1 MNYMKNMKSVNQII
15 QTNSMKKRWFGACLW
30 CTVMMSPSVAIAQH
44 IAVQPVPQEVQMGS
58 RIISFPTALHLVGG
72 DEANVHAVNLL
83 RTLLPDAVSCSSV
96 STSGRQY
103 RLLIG
108 EKNDKSVKKYRRQ
121 IPPHSEGYY
130 LSVGEKEIVVAGYDE
145 RGTYYGVQTLR
156 QLLSAASSAS
166 SSSSASSVSSASMST
181 SATPFNSAA
190 FLSDSAVSLSDSAF
204 LPEISVKDYPAVRYR
219 GVVEGFYGTPWSHEA
234 RLRQLRFYGEN
245 KMNTYIYGPKNDPYH
260 SCPGWRKP
268 YPEKESAQIR
278 ELVKVAAENEVNFVW
293 AIHPGQDIKWNDE
306 DRQLLIAKL
315 ESMYDLGVRSFAVFF
330 DDISGEGTDPHR
342 QADLLNYIDRHFV
355 KAKPDVTPLV
365 MCPTEYNRSWSNPK
379 GNYLTT
385 LGEKLDPS
393 IQIMWTGDKVVAD
406 IKEESMEWINARI
419 RRPAYIWWNFPV
431 SDYVRDH
438 LLLGPVYGNDTHIAS
453 AMSGFVANPM
463 EHAEA
468 SKIAIYGVADYAW
481 NPGKYDAQQA
491 WKAAIREVLPGAAGE
506 LQFFAAHNSDLGI
519 NGHNYRRDES
529 VEVKPVV
536 SRFLKSYLTDATCL
550 TDDYQQLLSLTH
562 RMQAVSDILLVDTE
576 NRPLIEEITP
586 WLLQF
591 KLIGEIGEETLQLAQ
606 LVSNGLSVQSVQKK
620 SVCEDFLFKYHHIR
634 ALQQQLYLN
643 DQRYNQNAYQPGMR
657 SASLVIKP
665 LIDKTFVAAVERY
678 NRLTGSSLAAM
689 VEYSPHK
696 LVSDVPQIQH
706 LPLQTRGKQVLVT
719 PSNEVVRWGAG
730 QKIEIELDKVYP
742 LAGIIVNFSKN
753 EPCLWGRFE
762 ISVDGKQWRT
772 VEHLHQGVR
781 QRVNIKNEP
790 VRFVRFTNFSNDVHE
805 VFFRQFVILLS

>member
-1 MNYMKNMKSVNQII
+1 MNYMKSMKSVNQII
-15 QTNSMKKRWFGACLW
+15 QTNSMKKRWLGACLW
-30 CTVMMSPSVAIAQH
+30 CTVLMNPSVATAQH
-44 IAVQPVPQEVQMGS
+44 MAVQPVPQEVQMSG
-58 RIISFPTALHLVGG
+58 RTLSFPTALHLVGS
-72 DEANVHAVNLL
+72 DEANVHAVELL
-83 RTLLPDAVSCSSV
+83 RSLLPDAVPCSSA
-96 STSGRQY
+96 SAAGRQY
-103 RLLIG
+103 RILIG

-121 IPPHSEGYY
+121 IPPHAEGYY

-156 QLLSAASSAS
+156 QLLSAAPFESMPASSAS
-166 SSSSASSVSSASMST
+166 ASSASSVSPASASASEVV
-181 SATPFNSAA
+181 
-190 FLSDSAVSLSDSAF
+190 LSDSAS
-204 LPEISVKDYPAVRYR
+204 LPEITVKDYPAVRYR

-306 DRQLLIAKL
+306 DRRLLIAKL
-315 ESMYDLGVRSFAVFF
+315 ESMYNLGVRSFAVFF

-453 AMSGFVANPM
+453 AMSGFVTNPM

-481 NPGKYDAQQA
+481 NPGQYDAQQA
-491 WKAAIREVLPGAAGE
+491 WEAAIREVLPGAAGE

-519 NGHNYRRDES
+519 NGHNYRREES
-529 VEVKPVV
+529 VEVKPVAD
-536 SRFLKSYLTDATCL
+536 RFLKSYLTDGTWR
-550 TDDYQQLLSLTH
+550 TEDYQQLLSLTR
-562 RMQAVSDILLVDTE
+562 RMQSASDILLVDTE

-591 KLIGEIGEETLQLAQ
+591 KLLGEIGEETLQLAQ
-606 LVSNGLSVQSVQKK
+606 LIANGSVSESFLSS
-620 SVCEDFLFKYHHIR
+620 YRHIR

-643 DQRYNQNAYQPGMR
+643 DQRYNQNGYQPGMR
-657 SASLVIKP
+657 PASLVIKP
-665 LIDKTFVAAVERY
+665 LIDQTFVAAVERY
-678 NRLTGSSLAAM
+678 NRLTGSSLAAT

-706 LPLQTRGKQVLVT
+706 LPLQARGKQVLVT

-730 QKIEIELDKVYP
+730 QKVEIELDKVYP
-742 LAGIIVNFSKN
+742 LTGIIVNFFKN
-753 EPCLWGRFE
+753 EPCPWGRFE

-772 VEHLHQGVR
+772 VEHVHQGVR
-781 QRVNIKNEP
+781 QRVYFKNEP
-790 VRFVRFTNFSNDVHE
+790 VRFVRFTNVSDEAHE
-805 VFFRQFVILLS
+805 VFFRQFVIMMK

>member
-1 MNYMKNMKSVNQII
+1 MNYMKSMKSVNQII
-15 QTNSMKKRWFGACLW
+15 QTNSMKKRWLGACLW
-30 CTVMMSPSVAIAQH
+30 CTVLMNPSVATAQH
-44 IAVQPVPQEVQMGS
+44 MAVQPVPQEVQMSG
-58 RIISFPTALHLVGG
+58 RTLSFPTALHLVGS
-72 DEANVHAVNLL
+72 DEANVHAVELL
-83 RTLLPDAVSCSSV
+83 RSLLPDAVPCSSA
-96 STSGRQY
+96 SAAGRQY
-103 RLLIG
+103 RILIG

-121 IPPHSEGYY
+121 IPPHAEGYY
-130 LSVGEKEIVVAGYDE
+130 LSVGKKEIVVAGYDE

-156 QLLSAASSAS
+156 QLLSAALSESMSRSAS
-166 SSSSASSVSSASMST
+166 SPKSASASSVSPASASASEVV
-181 SATPFNSAA
+181 
-190 FLSDSAVSLSDSAF
+190 LSDSAS
-204 LPEISVKDYPAVRYR
+204 LPEITVKDYPAVRYR

-306 DRQLLIAKL
+306 DRRLLIAKL
-315 ESMYDLGVRSFAVFF
+315 ESMYNLGVRSFAVFF

-453 AMSGFVANPM
+453 AMSGFVTNPM

-481 NPGKYDAQQA
+481 NPGQYDAQQT
-491 WKAAIREVLPGAAGE
+491 WEAAIREVLPGAAGE

-519 NGHNYRRDES
+519 NGHNYRREES
-529 VEVKPVV
+529 VEVKPVAD
-536 SRFLKSYLTDATCL
+536 RFLKSYLTDGTWR
-550 TDDYQQLLSLTH
+550 TEDYQQLLSLTR
-562 RMQAVSDILLVDTE
+562 RMQSASDILLVDTE

-591 KLIGEIGEETLQLAQ
+591 KLLGEIGEETLQLAQ
-606 LVSNGLSVQSVQKK
+606 LIANGSVSESFLSS
-620 SVCEDFLFKYHHIR
+620 YRHIR

-643 DQRYNQNAYQPGMR
+643 DQRYNQNGYQPGMR
-657 SASLVIKP
+657 PASLVIKP
-665 LIDKTFVAAVERY
+665 LIDQTFVAAVERY
-678 NRLTGSSLAAM
+678 NRLTGSSLAAT

-706 LPLQTRGKQVLVT
+706 LPLQARGKQVLVT

-730 QKIEIELDKVYP
+730 QKVEIELDKVYP
-742 LAGIIVNFSKN
+742 LTGIIVNFFKN
-753 EPCLWGRFE
+753 EPCPWGRFE

-772 VEHLHQGVR
+772 VEHVHQGVR
-781 QRVNIKNEP
+781 QRVYFKNEP
-790 VRFVRFTNFSNDVHE
+790 VRFVRFTNVSDEAHE
-805 VFFRQFVILLS
+805 VFFRQFVIMMK

>member
-1 MNYMKNMKSVNQII
+1 MNYMKSMKSVNQII
-15 QTNSMKKRWFGACLW
+15 QTNSMKKRWLGACLW
-30 CTVMMSPSVAIAQH
+30 CTVLMNPSVATAQH
-44 IAVQPVPQEVQMGS
+44 MAVQPVPQEVQMSG
-58 RIISFPTALHLVGG
+58 RTLSFPTALHLVGS
-72 DEANVHAVNLL
+72 DEANVHAVELL
-83 RTLLPDAVSCSSV
+83 RSLLPDAVPCSSA
-96 STSGRQY
+96 SAAGRQY
-103 RLLIG
+103 RILIG

-121 IPPHSEGYY
+121 IPPHAEGYY
-130 LSVGEKEIVVAGYDE
+130 LSVGKKEIVVAGYDE

-156 QLLSAASSAS
+156 QLLSAALSESMSRSAS
-166 SSSSASSVSSASMST
+166 SPKSASAFSVSPASASASEVV
-181 SATPFNSAA
+181 
-190 FLSDSAVSLSDSAF
+190 LSDSAS
-204 LPEISVKDYPAVRYR
+204 LPEITVKDYPAVRYR

-306 DRQLLIAKL
+306 DRRLLIAKL
-315 ESMYDLGVRSFAVFF
+315 ESMYNLGVRSFAVFF

-453 AMSGFVANPM
+453 AMSGFVTNPM

-481 NPGKYDAQQA
+481 NPGQYDAQQT
-491 WKAAIREVLPGAAGE
+491 WEAAIREVLPGAAGE

-519 NGHNYRRDES
+519 NGHNYRREES
-529 VEVKPVV
+529 VEVKPVAD
-536 SRFLKSYLTDATCL
+536 RFLKSYLTDGTWR
-550 TDDYQQLLSLTH
+550 TEDYQQLLSLTR
-562 RMQAVSDILLVDTE
+562 RMQSASDILLVDTE

-591 KLIGEIGEETLQLAQ
+591 KLLGEIGEETLQLAQ
-606 LVSNGLSVQSVQKK
+606 LISNGSVSESFLSS
-620 SVCEDFLFKYHHIR
+620 YRHIR

-643 DQRYNQNAYQPGMR
+643 DQRYNQNGYQPGMR
-657 SASLVIKP
+657 PASLVIKP
-665 LIDKTFVAAVERY
+665 LIDQTFVAAVERY
-678 NRLTGSSLAAM
+678 NRLTGSSLAAT

-706 LPLQTRGKQVLVT
+706 LPLQARGKQVLVT

-730 QKIEIELDKVYP
+730 QKVEIELDKVYP
-742 LAGIIVNFSKN
+742 LTGIIVNFFKN
-753 EPCLWGRFE
+753 EPCPWGRFE

-772 VEHLHQGVR
+772 VEHVHQGVR
-781 QRVNIKNEP
+781 QRVYFKNEP
-790 VRFVRFTNFSNDVHE
+790 VRFVRFTNVSDEAHE
-805 VFFRQFVILLS
+805 VFFRQFVIMMK

>member
-1 MNYMKNMKSVNQII
+1 MNYMKSMKSENQII
-15 QTNSMKKRWFGACLW
+15 QTNSMKKRWLGACLW
-30 CTVMMSPSVAIAQH
+30 CTVLMNPSVATAQH
-44 IAVQPVPQEVQMGS
+44 MAVQPVPQEVQMSG
-58 RIISFPTALHLVGG
+58 RTLSFPTALHLVGS
-72 DEANVHAVNLL
+72 DEANVHAVELL
-83 RTLLPDAVSCSSV
+83 RSLLPDAVPCSSA
-96 STSGRQY
+96 SAAGRQY
-103 RLLIG
+103 RILIG

-121 IPPHSEGYY
+121 IPPHAEGYY
-130 LSVGEKEIVVAGYDE
+130 LSVGKKEIVVAGYDE

-156 QLLSAASSAS
+156 QLLSAALSESMSRSAS
-166 SSSSASSVSSASMST
+166 SPKFASASSVSTASASASEVV
-181 SATPFNSAA
+181 
-190 FLSDSAVSLSDSAF
+190 LSDSAS
-204 LPEISVKDYPAVRYR
+204 LPEITVKDYPAVRYR

-306 DRQLLIAKL
+306 DRRLLIAKL
-315 ESMYDLGVRSFAVFF
+315 ESMYNLGVRSFAVFF

-453 AMSGFVANPM
+453 AMSGFVTNPM

-481 NPGKYDAQQA
+481 NPGQYDAQQT
-491 WKAAIREVLPGAAGE
+491 WEAAIREVLPGAAGE

-519 NGHNYRRDES
+519 NGHNYRREES
-529 VEVKPVV
+529 VEVKPVAD
-536 SRFLKSYLTDATCL
+536 RFLKSYLNDGTWRTE
-550 TDDYQQLLSLTH
+550 DYQQLLSLTR
-562 RMQAVSDILLVDTE
+562 RMQSASDILLVDTE

-591 KLIGEIGEETLQLAQ
+591 KLLGEIGEETLQLAQ
-606 LVSNGLSVQSVQKK
+606 LIANGSVSESFLSS
-620 SVCEDFLFKYHHIR
+620 YRHIR

-643 DQRYNQNAYQPGMR
+643 DQRYNQNGYQPGMR
-657 SASLVIKP
+657 PASLVIKP
-665 LIDKTFVAAVERY
+665 LIDQTFVAAVERY
-678 NRLTGSSLAAM
+678 NRLTGSSLAAT

-706 LPLQTRGKQVLVT
+706 LPLQARGKQVLVT

-730 QKIEIELDKVYP
+730 QKVEIELDKVYP
-742 LAGIIVNFSKN
+742 LTGIIVNFFKN
-753 EPCLWGRFE
+753 EPCPWGRFE

-772 VEHLHQGVR
+772 VEHVHQGVR
-781 QRVNIKNEP
+781 QRVYFKNEP
-790 VRFVRFTNFSNDVHE
+790 VRFVRFTNVSDEAHE
-805 VFFRQFVILLS
+805 VFFRQFVIMMK

>member
-1 MNYMKNMKSVNQII
+1 MNYMKSMKSVNQII
-15 QTNSMKKRWFGACLW
+15 QTNSMKKRWLGACLW
-30 CTVMMSPSVAIAQH
+30 CTVLMNPSVATAQH
-44 IAVQPVPQEVQMGS
+44 MAVQPVPQEVQMSG
-58 RIISFPTALHLVGG
+58 RTLSFPTALHLVGS
-72 DEANVHAVNLL
+72 DEANVHAVELL
-83 RTLLPDAVSCSSV
+83 RSLLPDAVPCSSA
-96 STSGRQY
+96 SAAGRQY
-103 RLLIG
+103 RILIG

-121 IPPHSEGYY
+121 IPPHAEGYY
-130 LSVGEKEIVVAGYDE
+130 LSVGKKEIVVAGYDE

-156 QLLSAASSAS
+156 QLLSAALSESMSRSAS
-166 SSSSASSVSSASMST
+166 SPKSASAFSVSPASASASEVV
-181 SATPFNSAA
+181 
-190 FLSDSAVSLSDSAF
+190 LSDSAS
-204 LPEISVKDYPAVRYR
+204 LPEITVKDYPAVRYR
-219 GVVEGFYGTPWSHEA
+219 GVVEGFYGIPWSHEA

-306 DRQLLIAKL
+306 DRRLLIAKL
-315 ESMYDLGVRSFAVFF
+315 ESMYNLGVRSFAVFF

-453 AMSGFVANPM
+453 AMSGFVTNPM

-481 NPGKYDAQQA
+481 NPGQYDAQQT
-491 WKAAIREVLPGAAGE
+491 WEAAIREVLPGAAGE

-519 NGHNYRRDES
+519 NGHNYRREES
-529 VEVKPVV
+529 VEVKPVAD
-536 SRFLKSYLTDATCL
+536 RFLKSYLTDGTWR
-550 TDDYQQLLSLTH
+550 TEDYQQLLSLTR
-562 RMQAVSDILLVDTE
+562 RMQSASDILLVDTE

-591 KLIGEIGEETLQLAQ
+591 KLLGEIGEETLQLAQ
-606 LVSNGLSVQSVQKK
+606 LIANGSVSESFLSS
-620 SVCEDFLFKYHHIR
+620 YRHIR

-643 DQRYNQNAYQPGMR
+643 DQRYNQNGYQPGMR
-657 SASLVIKP
+657 PASLVIKP
-665 LIDKTFVAAVERY
+665 LIDQTFVAAVERY
-678 NRLTGSSLAAM
+678 NRLTGSSLAAT

-706 LPLQTRGKQVLVT
+706 LPLQARGKQVLVT

-730 QKIEIELDKVYP
+730 QKVEIELDKVYP
-742 LAGIIVNFSKN
+742 LTGIIVNFFKN
-753 EPCLWGRFE
+753 EPCPWGRFE

-772 VEHLHQGVR
+772 VEHVHQGVR
-781 QRVNIKNEP
+781 QRVYFKNEP
-790 VRFVRFTNFSNDVHE
+790 VRFVRFTNVSDEAHE
-805 VFFRQFVILLS
+805 VFFRQFVIMMK

>member
-1 MNYMKNMKSVNQII
+1 MNYMKSMKSENQII
-15 QTNSMKKRWFGACLW
+15 QTNSMKKRWLGACLW
-30 CTVMMSPSVAIAQH
+30 CTVLMNPSVATAQH
-44 IAVQPVPQEVQMGS
+44 MAVQPVPQEVQMSG
-58 RIISFPTALHLVGG
+58 RTLSFPTALHLVGS
-72 DEANVHAVNLL
+72 DEANVHAVELL
-83 RTLLPDAVSCSSV
+83 RSLLPDAVPCSSA
-96 STSGRQY
+96 SAAGRQY
-103 RLLIG
+103 RILIG

-121 IPPHSEGYY
+121 IPPHAEGYY

-156 QLLSAASSAS
+156 QLLSAALSESMSRSAS
-166 SSSSASSVSSASMST
+166 SPKSASAFSVSPASASASEV
-181 SATPFNSAA
+181 A
-190 FLSDSAVSLSDSAF
+190 LSDSAS
-204 LPEISVKDYPAVRYR
+204 LPEITVKDYPAVRYR

-306 DRQLLIAKL
+306 DRRLLIAKL
-315 ESMYDLGVRSFAVFF
+315 ESMYNLGVRSFAVFF

-453 AMSGFVANPM
+453 AMSGFVTNPM

-481 NPGKYDAQQA
+481 NPGQYDAQRA
-491 WKAAIREVLPGAAGE
+491 WEAAIREVLPGAAGE

-519 NGHNYRRDES
+519 NGHNYRREES
-529 VEVKPVV
+529 VEVKPVAD
-536 SRFLKSYLTDATCL
+536 RFLKSYLNDGTWRTE
-550 TDDYQQLLSLTH
+550 DYQQLLSLTR
-562 RMQAVSDILLVDTE
+562 RMQSASDILLVDTE

-591 KLIGEIGEETLQLAQ
+591 KLLGEIGEETLQLAQ
-606 LVSNGLSVQSVQKK
+606 LIANGSVSESFLSS
-620 SVCEDFLFKYHHIR
+620 YRHIR

-643 DQRYNQNAYQPGMR
+643 DQRYNQNGYQPGMR
-657 SASLVIKP
+657 PASLVIKP
-665 LIDKTFVAAVERY
+665 LIDQTFVAAVERY
-678 NRLTGSSLAAM
+678 NRLTGSSLAAT

-706 LPLQTRGKQVLVT
+706 LPLQARGKQVLVT

-730 QKIEIELDKVYP
+730 QKVEIELDKVYP
-742 LAGIIVNFSKN
+742 LTGIIVNFFKN
-753 EPCLWGRFE
+753 EPCPWGRFE

-772 VEHLHQGVR
+772 VEHVHQGVR
-781 QRVNIKNEP
+781 QRVYFKNEP
-790 VRFVRFTNFSNDVHE
+790 VRFVRFTNVSDEAHE
-805 VFFRQFVILLS
+805 VFFRQFVIMMK

>member
-1 MNYMKNMKSVNQII
+1 MNYMKSMKSVNQII
-15 QTNSMKKRWFGACLW
+15 QTNSMKKRWLGACLW
-30 CTVMMSPSVAIAQH
+30 CTVLMNPSVATAQH
-44 IAVQPVPQEVQMGS
+44 MAVQPVPQEVQMSG
-58 RIISFPTALHLVGG
+58 RTLSFPTALHLVGS
-72 DEANVHAVNLL
+72 DEANVHAVELL
-83 RTLLPDAVSCSSV
+83 RSLLPDAVPCSSA
-96 STSGRQY
+96 SAAGRQY
-103 RLLIG
+103 RILIG

-121 IPPHSEGYY
+121 IPPHAEGYY
-130 LSVGEKEIVVAGYDE
+130 LSVGKKEIVVAGYDE

-156 QLLSAASSAS
+156 QLLSAALSESISRSAS
-166 SSSSASSVSSASMST
+166 SPKSASASSVSPASASVSEV
-181 SATPFNSAA
+181 A
-190 FLSDSAVSLSDSAF
+190 LSDSAS
-204 LPEISVKDYPAVRYR
+204 LPEITVKDYPAVRYR
-219 GVVEGFYGTPWSHEA
+219 GVVEGFYGIPWSHEA

-278 ELVKVAAENEVNFVW
+278 ELVKVATENEVNFVW

-306 DRQLLIAKL
+306 DRRLLIAKL
-315 ESMYDLGVRSFAVFF
+315 ESMYNLGVRSFAVFF

-453 AMSGFVANPM
+453 AMSGFVTNPM

-481 NPGKYDAQQA
+481 NPGQYDAQQT
-491 WKAAIREVLPGAAGE
+491 WEAAIREVLPGAAGE

-519 NGHNYRRDES
+519 NGHNYRREES
-529 VEVKPVV
+529 VEVKPVAD
-536 SRFLKSYLTDATCL
+536 RFLKSYLTDGTWR
-550 TDDYQQLLSLTH
+550 TEDYQQLLSLTR
-562 RMQAVSDILLVDTE
+562 RMQSASDILLVDTE

-591 KLIGEIGEETLQLAQ
+591 KLLGEIGEETLQLAQ
-606 LVSNGLSVQSVQKK
+606 LIANGSVSESFLSS
-620 SVCEDFLFKYHHIR
+620 YRHIR

-643 DQRYNQNAYQPGMR
+643 DQRYNQNGYQPGMR
-657 SASLVIKP
+657 PASLVIKP
-665 LIDKTFVAAVERY
+665 LIDQTFVAAVERY
-678 NRLTGSSLAAM
+678 NRLTGSSLAAT

-706 LPLQTRGKQVLVT
+706 LPLQARGKQVLVT

-730 QKIEIELDKVYP
+730 QKVEIELDKVYP
-742 LAGIIVNFSKN
+742 LTGIIVNFFKN
-753 EPCLWGRFE
+753 EPCPWGRFE

-772 VEHLHQGVR
+772 VEHVHQGVR
-781 QRVNIKNEP
+781 QCVYFKNEP
-790 VRFVRFTNFSNDVHE
+790 VRFVRFTNVSDEAHE
-805 VFFRQFVILLS
+805 VFFRQFVIMMK

>member
-1 MNYMKNMKSVNQII
+1 MNYMKSMKSENQII
-15 QTNSMKKRWFGACLW
+15 QTNSMKKRWLGACLW
-30 CTVMMSPSVAIAQH
+30 CTVLMNPSVATAQH
-44 IAVQPVPQEVQMGS
+44 MAVQPVPQEVQMSG
-58 RIISFPTALHLVGG
+58 RTLSFPTALHLVGS
-72 DEANVHAVNLL
+72 DEANVHAVELL
-83 RTLLPDAVSCSSV
+83 RSLLPDAVPCSSA
-96 STSGRQY
+96 SAAGRQY
-103 RLLIG
+103 RILIG

-121 IPPHSEGYY
+121 IPPHAEGYY
-130 LSVGEKEIVVAGYDE
+130 LSVGKKEIVVAGYDE

-156 QLLSAASSAS
+156 QLLSAALSESMSRSAS
-166 SSSSASSVSSASMST
+166 SPKSASAFSVSPASASASEV
-181 SATPFNSAA
+181 A
-190 FLSDSAVSLSDSAF
+190 LSDSAS
-204 LPEISVKDYPAVRYR
+204 LPEITVKDYPAVRYR

-306 DRQLLIAKL
+306 DRRLLIAKL
-315 ESMYDLGVRSFAVFF
+315 ESMYNLGVRSFAVFF

-453 AMSGFVANPM
+453 AMSGFVTNPM

-481 NPGKYDAQQA
+481 NPGQYDAQQT
-491 WKAAIREVLPGAAGE
+491 WEAAIREVLPGAAGE

-519 NGHNYRRDES
+519 NGHNYRREES
-529 VEVKPVV
+529 VEVKPVAD
-536 SRFLKSYLTDATCL
+536 RFLKSYLNDGTWRTE
-550 TDDYQQLLSLTH
+550 DYQQLLSLTR
-562 RMQAVSDILLVDTE
+562 RMQSASDILLVDTE

-591 KLIGEIGEETLQLAQ
+591 KLLGEIGEETLQLAQ
-606 LVSNGLSVQSVQKK
+606 LIANGSVSESFLSS
-620 SVCEDFLFKYHHIR
+620 YRHIR

-643 DQRYNQNAYQPGMR
+643 DQRYNQNGYQPGMR
-657 SASLVIKP
+657 PASLVIKP
-665 LIDKTFVAAVERY
+665 LIDQTFVAAVERY
-678 NRLTGSSLAAM
+678 NRLTGSSLAAT

-706 LPLQTRGKQVLVT
+706 LPLQARGKQVLVT

-730 QKIEIELDKVYP
+730 QKVEIELDKVYP
-742 LAGIIVNFSKN
+742 LTGIIVNFFKN
-753 EPCLWGRFE
+753 EPCPWGRFE

-772 VEHLHQGVR
+772 VEHVHQGVR
-781 QRVNIKNEP
+781 QRVYFKNEP
-790 VRFVRFTNFSNDVHE
+790 VRFVRFTNVSDEAHE
-805 VFFRQFVILLS
+805 VFFRQFVIMMK

>member
-1 MNYMKNMKSVNQII
+1 MNYMKSMKSENQII
-15 QTNSMKKRWFGACLW
+15 QTNSMKKRWLGACLW
-30 CTVMMSPSVAIAQH
+30 CTVLMNPSVATAQH
-44 IAVQPVPQEVQMGS
+44 MAVQPVPQEVQMSG
-58 RIISFPTALHLVGG
+58 RTLSFPTALHLVGS
-72 DEANVHAVNLL
+72 DEANVHAVELL
-83 RTLLPDAVSCSSV
+83 RSLLPDAVPCSSA
-96 STSGRQY
+96 SAAGRQY
-103 RLLIG
+103 RILIG

-121 IPPHSEGYY
+121 IPPHAEGYY

-156 QLLSAASSAS
+156 QLLSAALSESMSRSAS
-166 SSSSASSVSSASMST
+166 SPKSASVFSVSPASASASEV
-181 SATPFNSAA
+181 A
-190 FLSDSAVSLSDSAF
+190 LSDSAS
-204 LPEISVKDYPAVRYR
+204 LPEITVKDYPAVRYR

-306 DRQLLIAKL
+306 DRRLLIAKL
-315 ESMYDLGVRSFAVFF
+315 ESMYNLGVRSFAVFF

-453 AMSGFVANPM
+453 AMSGFVTNPM

-481 NPGKYDAQQA
+481 NPGQYDAQRA
-491 WKAAIREVLPGAAGE
+491 WEAAIREVLPGAAGE

-519 NGHNYRRDES
+519 NGHNYRREES
-529 VEVKPVV
+529 VEVKPVAD
-536 SRFLKSYLTDATCL
+536 RFLKSYLTDGTWR
-550 TDDYQQLLSLTH
+550 TEDYQQLLSLTR
-562 RMQAVSDILLVDTE
+562 RMQSASDILLVDTE

-591 KLIGEIGEETLQLAQ
+591 KLLGEIGEETLQLAQ
-606 LVSNGLSVQSVQKK
+606 LIANGSVSESFLSS
-620 SVCEDFLFKYHHIR
+620 YRHIR

-643 DQRYNQNAYQPGMR
+643 DQRYNQNGYQPGMR
-657 SASLVIKP
+657 PASLVIKP
-665 LIDKTFVAAVERY
+665 LIDQTFVAAVERY
-678 NRLTGSSLAAM
+678 NRLTGSSLAAT

-706 LPLQTRGKQVLVT
+706 LPLQARGKQVLVT

-730 QKIEIELDKVYP
+730 QKVEIELDKVYP
-742 LAGIIVNFSKN
+742 LTGIIVNFFKN
-753 EPCLWGRFE
+753 EPCPWGRFE

-772 VEHLHQGVR
+772 VEHVHQGVR
-781 QRVNIKNEP
+781 QRVYFKNEP
-790 VRFVRFTNFSNDVHE
+790 VRFVRFTNVSDEAHE
-805 VFFRQFVILLS
+805 VFFRQFVIMMK

>member
-1 MNYMKNMKSVNQII
+1 MNYMKSMKSENQII
-15 QTNSMKKRWFGACLW
+15 QTNSMKKRWLGACLW
-30 CTVMMSPSVAIAQH
+30 CTVLMNPSVATAQH
-44 IAVQPVPQEVQMGS
+44 MAVQPVPQEVQMSG
-58 RIISFPTALHLVGG
+58 RTLSFPTALHLVGS
-72 DEANVHAVNLL
+72 DEANVHAVELL
-83 RTLLPDAVSCSSV
+83 RSLLPDAVPCSSA
-96 STSGRQY
+96 SAAGRQY
-103 RLLIG
+103 RILIG

-121 IPPHSEGYY
+121 IPPHAEGYY

-156 QLLSAASSAS
+156 QLLSAAPFESMPASSAS
-166 SSSSASSVSSASMST
+166 ASSASSVSPASASVSEV
-181 SATPFNSAA
+181 A
-190 FLSDSAVSLSDSAF
+190 LSDSAS
-204 LPEISVKDYPAVRYR
+204 LPEITVKDYPAVRYR
-219 GVVEGFYGTPWSHEA
+219 GVVEGFYGIPWSHEA

-278 ELVKVAAENEVNFVW
+278 ELVKVATENEVNFVW

-306 DRQLLIAKL
+306 DRRLLIAKL
-315 ESMYDLGVRSFAVFF
+315 ESMYNLGVRSFAVFF

-453 AMSGFVANPM
+453 AMSGFVTNPM

-481 NPGKYDAQQA
+481 NPGQYDAQQT
-491 WKAAIREVLPGAAGE
+491 WEAAIREVLPGAAGE

-519 NGHNYRRDES
+519 NGHNYRREES
-529 VEVKPVV
+529 VEVKPVAD
-536 SRFLKSYLTDATCL
+536 RFLKSYLTDGTWR
-550 TDDYQQLLSLTH
+550 TEDYQQLLSLTR
-562 RMQAVSDILLVDTE
+562 RMQSASDILLVDTE

-591 KLIGEIGEETLQLAQ
+591 KLLGEIGEETLQLAQ
-606 LVSNGLSVQSVQKK
+606 LIANGSVSESFLSS
-620 SVCEDFLFKYHHIR
+620 YRHIR

-643 DQRYNQNAYQPGMR
+643 DQRYNQNGYQPGMR
-657 SASLVIKP
+657 PASLVIKP
-665 LIDKTFVAAVERY
+665 LIDQTFVAAVERY
-678 NRLTGSSLAAM
+678 NRLTGSSLAAT

-706 LPLQTRGKQVLVT
+706 LPLQARGKQVLVT

-730 QKIEIELDKVYP
+730 QKVEIELDKVYP
-742 LAGIIVNFSKN
+742 LTGIIVNFFKN
-753 EPCLWGRFE
+753 EPCPWGRFE

-772 VEHLHQGVR
+772 VEHVHQGVR
-781 QRVNIKNEP
+781 QRVYFKNEP
-790 VRFVRFTNFSNDVHE
+790 VRFVRFTNVSDEAHE
-805 VFFRQFVILLS
+805 VFFRQFVIMMK

>member
-1 MNYMKNMKSVNQII
+1 MNYMKSMKSVNQII
-15 QTNSMKKRWFGACLW
+15 QTNSMKKRWLGACLW
-30 CTVMMSPSVAIAQH
+30 CTVLMNPSVATAQH
-44 IAVQPVPQEVQMGS
+44 MAVQPVPQEVQMSG
-58 RIISFPTALHLVGG
+58 RTLSFPTALHLVGS
-72 DEANVHAVNLL
+72 DEANVHAVELL
-83 RTLLPDAVSCSSV
+83 RSLLPDAVPCSSA
-96 STSGRQY
+96 SAAGRQY
-103 RLLIG
+103 RILIG

-121 IPPHSEGYY
+121 IPPHAEGYY

-156 QLLSAASSAS
+156 QLLSAALSESMSRSAS
-166 SSSSASSVSSASMST
+166 SPKSASASSVSPASASASEV
-181 SATPFNSAA
+181 A
-190 FLSDSAVSLSDSAF
+190 LSDSAS
-204 LPEISVKDYPAVRYR
+204 LPEITVKDYPAVRYR

-306 DRQLLIAKL
+306 DRRLLIAKL
-315 ESMYDLGVRSFAVFF
+315 ESMYNLGVRSFAVFF

-453 AMSGFVANPM
+453 AMSGFVTNPM

-481 NPGKYDAQQA
+481 NPGQYDAQQA
-491 WKAAIREVLPGAAGE
+491 WEAAIREVLPGAAGE

-519 NGHNYRRDES
+519 NGHNYRREES
-529 VEVKPVV
+529 VEVKPVAD
-536 SRFLKSYLTDATCL
+536 RFLKSYLTDGTWR
-550 TDDYQQLLSLTH
+550 TEDYQQLLSLTR
-562 RMQAVSDILLVDTE
+562 RMQSASDILLVDTE

-591 KLIGEIGEETLQLAQ
+591 KLLGEIGEETLQLAQ
-606 LVSNGLSVQSVQKK
+606 LIANGSVSESFLSS
-620 SVCEDFLFKYHHIR
+620 YRHIR

-643 DQRYNQNAYQPGMR
+643 DQRYNQNGYQPGMR
-657 SASLVIKP
+657 PASLVIKP
-665 LIDKTFVAAVERY
+665 LIDQTFVAAVERY
-678 NRLTGSSLAAM
+678 NRLTGSSLAAT

-706 LPLQTRGKQVLVT
+706 LPLQARGKQVLVT

-730 QKIEIELDKVYP
+730 QKVEIELDKVYP
-742 LAGIIVNFSKN
+742 LTGIIVNFFKN
-753 EPCLWGRFE
+753 EPCPWGRFE

-772 VEHLHQGVR
+772 VEHVHQGVR
-781 QRVNIKNEP
+781 QRVYFKNEP
-790 VRFVRFTNFSNDVHE
+790 VRFVRFTNVSDEAHE
-805 VFFRQFVILLS
+805 VFFRQFVIMMK

>member
-1 MNYMKNMKSVNQII
+1 MNYMKSMKSENQII
-15 QTNSMKKRWFGACLW
+15 QTNSMKKRWLGACLW
-30 CTVMMSPSVAIAQH
+30 CTVLMNPSVATAQH
-44 IAVQPVPQEVQMGS
+44 MAVQPVPQEVQMSG
-58 RIISFPTALHLVGG
+58 RTLSFPTALHLVGS
-72 DEANVHAVNLL
+72 DEANVHAVELL
-83 RTLLPDAVSCSSV
+83 RSLLPDAVPCSSA
-96 STSGRQY
+96 SAAGRQY
-103 RLLIG
+103 RILIG

-121 IPPHSEGYY
+121 IPPHAEGYY
-130 LSVGEKEIVVAGYDE
+130 LSVGKKEIVVAGYDE

-156 QLLSAASSAS
+156 QLLSAALSESMSRSAS
-166 SSSSASSVSSASMST
+166 SPKFASASSVSTASASVSEV
-181 SATPFNSAA
+181 A
-190 FLSDSAVSLSDSAF
+190 LSDSAS
-204 LPEISVKDYPAVRYR
+204 LPEITVKDYPAVRYR

-306 DRQLLIAKL
+306 DRRLLIAKL
-315 ESMYDLGVRSFAVFF
+315 ESMYNLGVRSFAVFF

-453 AMSGFVANPM
+453 AMSGFVTNPM

-481 NPGKYDAQQA
+481 NPGQYDAQQA
-491 WKAAIREVLPGAAGE
+491 WEAAIREVLPGAAGE

-519 NGHNYRRDES
+519 NGHNYRREES
-529 VEVKPVV
+529 VEVKPVAD
-536 SRFLKSYLTDATCL
+536 RFLKSYLTDGTWR
-550 TDDYQQLLSLTH
+550 TEDYQQLLSLTR
-562 RMQAVSDILLVDTE
+562 RMQSASDILLVDTE

-591 KLIGEIGEETLQLAQ
+591 KLLGEIGEETLQLAQ
-606 LVSNGLSVQSVQKK
+606 FISNGSVSESFLSS
-620 SVCEDFLFKYHHIR
+620 YRHIR

-643 DQRYNQNAYQPGMR
+643 DQRYNQNGYQPGMR
-657 SASLVIKP
+657 PASLVIKP
-665 LIDKTFVAAVERY
+665 LIDQTFVAAVERY
-678 NRLTGSSLAAM
+678 NRLTGSSLAAT

-706 LPLQTRGKQVLVT
+706 LPLQARGKQVLVT

-730 QKIEIELDKVYP
+730 QKVEIELDKVYP
-742 LAGIIVNFSKN
+742 LTGIIVNFFKN
-753 EPCLWGRFE
+753 EPCPWGRFE

-772 VEHLHQGVR
+772 VEHVHQGVR
-781 QRVNIKNEP
+781 QRVYFKNEP
-790 VRFVRFTNFSNDVHE
+790 VRFVRFTNVSDEAHE
-805 VFFRQFVILLS
+805 VFFRQFVIMMK

>member
-1 MNYMKNMKSVNQII
+1 MNYMKSMKSVNQII
-15 QTNSMKKRWFGACLW
+15 QTNSMKKRWLGACLW
-30 CTVMMSPSVAIAQH
+30 CTVLMNPSVATAQH
-44 IAVQPVPQEVQMGS
+44 MAVQPVPQEVQMSG
-58 RIISFPTALHLVGG
+58 RTLSFPTALHLVGS
-72 DEANVHAVNLL
+72 DEANVHAVELL
-83 RTLLPDAVSCSSV
+83 RSLLPDAVPCSSA
-96 STSGRQY
+96 SAAGRQY
-103 RLLIG
+103 RILIG

-121 IPPHSEGYY
+121 IPPHAEGYY

-156 QLLSAASSAS
+156 QLLSAALSESMSRSAS
-166 SSSSASSVSSASMST
+166 SPKSASAFSVSPASASASEVV
-181 SATPFNSAA
+181 
-190 FLSDSAVSLSDSAF
+190 LSDSAS
-204 LPEISVKDYPAVRYR
+204 LPEITVKDYPAVRYR

-306 DRQLLIAKL
+306 DRRLLIAKL
-315 ESMYDLGVRSFAVFF
+315 ESMYNLGVRSFAVFF

-453 AMSGFVANPM
+453 AMSGFVTNPM

-481 NPGKYDAQQA
+481 NPGQYDAQQT
-491 WKAAIREVLPGAAGE
+491 WEAAIREVLPGAAGE

-519 NGHNYRRDES
+519 NGHNYRREES
-529 VEVKPVV
+529 VEVKPVAD
-536 SRFLKSYLTDATCL
+536 RFLKSYLTDGTWC
-550 TDDYQQLLSLTH
+550 TEDYQQLLSLTR
-562 RMQAVSDILLVDTE
+562 RMQSVSDILLVDTE

-591 KLIGEIGEETLQLAQ
+591 KLLGEIGEETLQLAQ
-606 LVSNGLSVQSVQKK
+606 LIANGSVSESFLSS
-620 SVCEDFLFKYHHIR
+620 YRHIR

-643 DQRYNQNAYQPGMR
+643 DQRYNQNGYQPGMR
-657 SASLVIKP
+657 PASLVIKP
-665 LIDKTFVAAVERY
+665 LIDQTFVAAVERY
-678 NRLTGSSLAAM
+678 NRLTGSSLAAT

-706 LPLQTRGKQVLVT
+706 LPLQARGKQVLVT

-730 QKIEIELDKVYP
+730 QKVEIELDKVYP
-742 LAGIIVNFSKN
+742 LTGIIVNFFKN
-753 EPCLWGRFE
+753 EPCPWGRFE

-772 VEHLHQGVR
+772 VEHVHQGVR
-781 QRVNIKNEP
+781 QRVYFKNEP
-790 VRFVRFTNFSNDVHE
+790 VRFVRFTNVSDEAHE
-805 VFFRQFVILLS
+805 VFFRQFVIMMK

>member
-1 MNYMKNMKSVNQII
+1 MNYMKSMKSENQII
-15 QTNSMKKRWFGACLW
+15 QTNSMKKRWLGACLW
-30 CTVMMSPSVAIAQH
+30 CTVLMNPSVATAQH
-44 IAVQPVPQEVQMGS
+44 MAVQPVPQEVQMSG
-58 RIISFPTALHLVGG
+58 RTLSFPTALHLVGS
-72 DEANVHAVNLL
+72 DEANVHAVELL
-83 RTLLPDAVSCSSV
+83 RSLLPDAVPCSSA
-96 STSGRQY
+96 SAAGRQY
-103 RLLIG
+103 RILIG

-121 IPPHSEGYY
+121 IPPHAEGYY
-130 LSVGEKEIVVAGYDE
+130 LSVGKKEIVVAGYDE

-156 QLLSAASSAS
+156 QLLSAALSESMSRSAS
-166 SSSSASSVSSASMST
+166 SPKFASASSVSTASASVSEV
-181 SATPFNSAA
+181 A
-190 FLSDSAVSLSDSAF
+190 LSDSAS
-204 LPEISVKDYPAVRYR
+204 LPEITVKDYPAVRYR

-278 ELVKVAAENEVNFVW
+278 ELVKVATENEVNFVW

-306 DRQLLIAKL
+306 DRRLLIAKL
-315 ESMYDLGVRSFAVFF
+315 ESMYNLGVRSFAVFF

-385 LGEKLDPS
+385 LGEKLDSS

-406 IKEESMEWINARI
+406 IKEESMAWINARI

-453 AMSGFVANPM
+453 AMSGFVTNPM

-481 NPGKYDAQQA
+481 NPGQYDAQQT
-491 WKAAIREVLPGAAGE
+491 WEAAIREVLPGAAGE

-519 NGHNYRRDES
+519 NGHNYRREES
-529 VEVKPVV
+529 VEVKPVAD
-536 SRFLKSYLTDATCL
+536 RFLKSYLTDGTWR
-550 TDDYQQLLSLTH
+550 TEDYQQLLSLTR
-562 RMQAVSDILLVDTE
+562 RMQSASDILLVDTE

-591 KLIGEIGEETLQLAQ
+591 KLLGEIGEETLQLAQ
-606 LVSNGLSVQSVQKK
+606 LISNGSVSESFLSS
-620 SVCEDFLFKYHHIR
+620 YRHIR

-643 DQRYNQNAYQPGMR
+643 DQRYNQNGYQPGMR
-657 SASLVIKP
+657 PASLVIKP
-665 LIDKTFVAAVERY
+665 LIDQTFVAAVERY
-678 NRLTGSSLAAM
+678 NRLTGSSLAAT

-706 LPLQTRGKQVLVT
+706 LPLQARGKQVLVT

-730 QKIEIELDKVYP
+730 QKVEIELDKVYP
-742 LAGIIVNFSKN
+742 LTGIIVNFFKN
-753 EPCLWGRFE
+753 EPCPWGRFE

-772 VEHLHQGVR
+772 VEHVHQGVR
-781 QRVNIKNEP
+781 QRVYFKNEP
-790 VRFVRFTNFSNDVHE
+790 VRFVRFTNVSDEAHE
-805 VFFRQFVILLS
+805 VFFRQFVIMMK

>member
-1 MNYMKNMKSVNQII
+1 MNYMKSMKSVNQII
-15 QTNSMKKRWFGACLW
+15 QTNSMKKRWLGACLW
-30 CTVMMSPSVAIAQH
+30 CTVLMNPSVATAQH
-44 IAVQPVPQEVQMGS
+44 MAVQPVPQEVQMSG
-58 RIISFPTALHLVGG
+58 RTLSFPTALHLVGS
-72 DEANVHAVNLL
+72 DEANVHAVELL
-83 RTLLPDAVSCSSV
+83 RSLLPDAVPCSSA
-96 STSGRQY
+96 SAAGRQY
-103 RLLIG
+103 RILIG

-121 IPPHSEGYY
+121 IPPHAEGYY
-130 LSVGEKEIVVAGYDE
+130 LSVGKKEIVVAGYDE

-156 QLLSAASSAS
+156 QLLSAALSESMSRSAS
-166 SSSSASSVSSASMST
+166 SPKSASASSVSPASASASEVV
-181 SATPFNSAA
+181 
-190 FLSDSAVSLSDSAF
+190 LSDSAS
-204 LPEISVKDYPAVRYR
+204 LPEITVKDYPAVRYR
-219 GVVEGFYGTPWSHEA
+219 GVVEGFYGIPWSHEA

-306 DRQLLIAKL
+306 DRRLLIAKL
-315 ESMYDLGVRSFAVFF
+315 ESMYNLGVRSFAVFF

-453 AMSGFVANPM
+453 AMSGFVTNPM

-481 NPGKYDAQQA
+481 NPGQYDAQQA
-491 WKAAIREVLPGAAGE
+491 WEAAIREVLPGAAGE

-519 NGHNYRRDES
+519 NGHNYRREES
-529 VEVKPVV
+529 VEVKPVAD
-536 SRFLKSYLTDATCL
+536 RFLKSYLNDGTWRTE
-550 TDDYQQLLSLTH
+550 DYQQLLSLTR
-562 RMQAVSDILLVDTE
+562 RMQSASDILLVDTE

-591 KLIGEIGEETLQLAQ
+591 KLLGEIGEKTLQLAQ
-606 LVSNGLSVQSVQKK
+606 LISNGSVSESFLSS
-620 SVCEDFLFKYHHIR
+620 YRHIR

-643 DQRYNQNAYQPGMR
+643 DQRYNQNGYQPGMR
-657 SASLVIKP
+657 PASLVIKP
-665 LIDKTFVAAVERY
+665 LIDQTFVAAVERY
-678 NRLTGSSLAAM
+678 NRLTGSSLAAT

-706 LPLQTRGKQVLVT
+706 LPLQARGKQVLVT

-730 QKIEIELDKVYP
+730 QKVEIELDKVYP
-742 LAGIIVNFSKN
+742 LTGIIVNFFKN
-753 EPCLWGRFE
+753 EPCPWGRFE

-772 VEHLHQGVR
+772 VEHVHQGVR
-781 QRVNIKNEP
+781 QRVYFKNEP
-790 VRFVRFTNFSNDVHE
+790 VRFVRFTNVSDEAHE
-805 VFFRQFVILLS
+805 VFFRQFVIMMK

>member
-1 MNYMKNMKSVNQII
+1 MNYMKSMKSVNQII
-15 QTNSMKKRWFGACLW
+15 QTNSMKKRWLGACLW
-30 CTVMMSPSVAIAQH
+30 CTVLMNPSVATAQH
-44 IAVQPVPQEVQMGS
+44 MAVQPVPQEVQMSG
-58 RIISFPTALHLVGG
+58 RTLSFPTALHLVGS
-72 DEANVHAVNLL
+72 DEANVHAVELL
-83 RTLLPDAVSCSSV
+83 RSLLPDAVPCSSA
-96 STSGRQY
+96 SAAGRQY
-103 RLLIG
+103 RILIG

-121 IPPHSEGYY
+121 IPPHAEGYY
-130 LSVGEKEIVVAGYDE
+130 LSVGKKEIVVAGYDE

-156 QLLSAASSAS
+156 QLLSAALSESMSRSAS
-166 SSSSASSVSSASMST
+166 SPKSASASSVSPASASASEV
-181 SATPFNSAA
+181 A
-190 FLSDSAVSLSDSAF
+190 LSDSAS
-204 LPEISVKDYPAVRYR
+204 LPEITVKDYPAVRYR

-306 DRQLLIAKL
+306 DRRLLIAKL
-315 ESMYDLGVRSFAVFF
+315 ESMYNLGVRSFAVFF

-453 AMSGFVANPM
+453 AMSGFVTNPM

-481 NPGKYDAQQA
+481 NPGQYDAQQA
-491 WKAAIREVLPGAAGE
+491 WEAAIREVLPGAAGE

-519 NGHNYRRDES
+519 NGHNYRREES
-529 VEVKPVV
+529 VEVKPVAD
-536 SRFLKSYLTDATCL
+536 RFLKSYLNDGTWRTE
-550 TDDYQQLLSLTH
+550 DYQQLLSLTR
-562 RMQAVSDILLVDTE
+562 RMQSASDILLVDTE

-591 KLIGEIGEETLQLAQ
+591 KLLGEIGEETLQLAQ
-606 LVSNGLSVQSVQKK
+606 LIANGSVSESFLSS
-620 SVCEDFLFKYHHIR
+620 YRHIR

-643 DQRYNQNAYQPGMR
+643 DQRYNQNGYQPGMR
-657 SASLVIKP
+657 PASLVIKP
-665 LIDKTFVAAVERY
+665 LIDQTFVAAVERY
-678 NRLTGSSLAAM
+678 NRLTGSSLAAT

-706 LPLQTRGKQVLVT
+706 LPLQARGKQVLVT

-730 QKIEIELDKVYP
+730 QKVEIELDKVYP
-742 LAGIIVNFSKN
+742 LTGIIVNFFKN
-753 EPCLWGRFE
+753 EPCPWGRFE

-772 VEHLHQGVR
+772 VEHVHQGVR
-781 QRVNIKNEP
+781 QRVYFKNEP
-790 VRFVRFTNFSNDVHE
+790 VRFVRFTNVSDEAHE
-805 VFFRQFVILLS
+805 VFFRQFVIMMK

>member
-1 MNYMKNMKSVNQII
+1 MNYMKSMKSVNQII
-15 QTNSMKKRWFGACLW
+15 QTNSMKKRWLGACLW
-30 CTVMMSPSVAIAQH
+30 CTVLMNPSVATAQH
-44 IAVQPVPQEVQMGS
+44 MAVQPVPQEVQMSG
-58 RIISFPTALHLVGG
+58 RTLSFPTALHLVGS
-72 DEANVHAVNLL
+72 DEANVHAVELL
-83 RTLLPDAVSCSSV
+83 RSLLPDAVPCSSA
-96 STSGRQY
+96 SAAGRQY
-103 RLLIG
+103 RILIG

-121 IPPHSEGYY
+121 IPPHAEGYY

-156 QLLSAASSAS
+156 QLLSAALSESMSRSAS
-166 SSSSASSVSSASMST
+166 SPKSASASSVSPASASASEV
-181 SATPFNSAA
+181 A
-190 FLSDSAVSLSDSAF
+190 LSDSAS
-204 LPEISVKDYPAVRYR
+204 LPEITVKDYPAVRYR

-306 DRQLLIAKL
+306 DRRLLIAKL
-315 ESMYDLGVRSFAVFF
+315 ESMYNLGVRSFAVFF

-453 AMSGFVANPM
+453 AMSGFVTNPM

-481 NPGKYDAQQA
+481 NPGQYDAQQT
-491 WKAAIREVLPGAAGE
+491 WEAAIREVLPGAAGE

-519 NGHNYRRDES
+519 NGHNYRREES
-529 VEVKPVV
+529 VEVKPVAD
-536 SRFLKSYLTDATCL
+536 RFLKSYLTDGTWR
-550 TDDYQQLLSLTH
+550 TEDYQQLLSLTR
-562 RMQAVSDILLVDTE
+562 RMQSASDILLVDTE

-591 KLIGEIGEETLQLAQ
+591 KLLGEIGEETLQLAQ
-606 LVSNGLSVQSVQKK
+606 LIANGSVSESFLSS
-620 SVCEDFLFKYHHIR
+620 YRHIR

-643 DQRYNQNAYQPGMR
+643 DQRYNQNGYQPGMR
-657 SASLVIKP
+657 PASLVIKP
-665 LIDKTFVAAVERY
+665 LIDQTFVAAVERY
-678 NRLTGSSLAAM
+678 NRLTGSSLAAT

-706 LPLQTRGKQVLVT
+706 LPLQARGKQVLVT

-730 QKIEIELDKVYP
+730 QKVEIELDKVYP
-742 LAGIIVNFSKN
+742 LTGIIVNFFKN
-753 EPCLWGRFE
+753 EPCPWGRFE

-772 VEHLHQGVR
+772 VEHVHQGVR
-781 QRVNIKNEP
+781 QRVYFKNEP
-790 VRFVRFTNFSNDVHE
+790 VRFVRFTNVSDEAHE
-805 VFFRQFVILLS
+805 VFFRQFVIMMK

>member
-1 MNYMKNMKSVNQII
+1 MNYMKSMKSENQII
-15 QTNSMKKRWFGACLW
+15 QTNSMKKRWLGACLW
-30 CTVMMSPSVAIAQH
+30 CTVLMNPSVATAQH
-44 IAVQPVPQEVQMGS
+44 MAVQPVPQEVQMSG
-58 RIISFPTALHLVGG
+58 RTLSFPTALHLVGS
-72 DEANVHAVNLL
+72 DEANVHAVELL
-83 RTLLPDAVSCSSV
+83 RSLLPDAVPCSSA
-96 STSGRQY
+96 SAAGRQY
-103 RLLIG
+103 RILIG

-121 IPPHSEGYY
+121 IPPHAEGYY
-130 LSVGEKEIVVAGYDE
+130 LSVGKKEIVVAGYDE

-156 QLLSAASSAS
+156 QLLSAALSESMSRSAS
-166 SSSSASSVSSASMST
+166 SPKSASAFSVSPASASASEVV
-181 SATPFNSAA
+181 
-190 FLSDSAVSLSDSAF
+190 LSDSAS
-204 LPEISVKDYPAVRYR
+204 LPEITVKDYPAVRYR

-306 DRQLLIAKL
+306 DRRLLIAKL
-315 ESMYDLGVRSFAVFF
+315 ESMYNLGVRSFAVFF

-453 AMSGFVANPM
+453 AMSGFVTNPM

-481 NPGKYDAQQA
+481 NPGQYDAQQT
-491 WKAAIREVLPGAAGE
+491 WEAAIREVLPGAAGE

-519 NGHNYRRDES
+519 NGHNYRREES
-529 VEVKPVV
+529 VEVKPVAD
-536 SRFLKSYLTDATCL
+536 RFLKSYLTDGTWR
-550 TDDYQQLLSLTH
+550 TEDYQQLLSLTR
-562 RMQAVSDILLVDTE
+562 RMQSASDILLVDTE

-591 KLIGEIGEETLQLAQ
+591 KLLGEIGEETLQLAQ
-606 LVSNGLSVQSVQKK
+606 LISNGSVSESFLSS
-620 SVCEDFLFKYHHIR
+620 YRHIR

-643 DQRYNQNAYQPGMR
+643 DQRYNQNGYQPGMR
-657 SASLVIKP
+657 PASLVIKP
-665 LIDKTFVAAVERY
+665 LIDQTFVAAVERY
-678 NRLTGSSLAAM
+678 NRLTGSSLAAT

-706 LPLQTRGKQVLVT
+706 LPLQARGKQVLVT

-730 QKIEIELDKVYP
+730 QKVEIELDKVYP
-742 LAGIIVNFSKN
+742 LTGIIVNFFKN
-753 EPCLWGRFE
+753 EPCPWGRFE

-772 VEHLHQGVR
+772 VEHVHQGVR
-781 QRVNIKNEP
+781 QRVYFKNEP
-790 VRFVRFTNFSNDVHE
+790 VRFVRFTNVSDEAHE
-805 VFFRQFVILLS
+805 VFFRQFVIMMK

>member
-1 MNYMKNMKSVNQII
+1 MNYMKSMKSENQII
-15 QTNSMKKRWFGACLW
+15 QTNSMKKRWLGACLW
-30 CTVMMSPSVAIAQH
+30 CTVLMNPSVATAQH
-44 IAVQPVPQEVQMGS
+44 MAVQPVPQEVQMSG
-58 RIISFPTALHLVGG
+58 RTLSFPTALHLVGS
-72 DEANVHAVNLL
+72 DEANVHAVELL
-83 RTLLPDAVSCSSV
+83 RSLLPDAVPCSSA
-96 STSGRQY
+96 SAAGRQY
-103 RLLIG
+103 RILIG

-121 IPPHSEGYY
+121 IPPHAEGYY
-130 LSVGEKEIVVAGYDE
+130 LSVGKKEIVVAGYDE

-156 QLLSAASSAS
+156 QLLSTALSESMSRSAS
-166 SSSSASSVSSASMST
+166 SPKSASASSVSTASASASEV
-181 SATPFNSAA
+181 A
-190 FLSDSAVSLSDSAF
+190 LSDSAS
-204 LPEISVKDYPAVRYR
+204 LPEITVKDYPAVRYR

-268 YPEKESAQIR
+268 YPEKESAQVR

-306 DRQLLIAKL
+306 DHRLLIAKL
-315 ESMYDLGVRSFAVFF
+315 ESMYNLGVRSFAVFF

-453 AMSGFVANPM
+453 AMSGFVTNPM

-481 NPGKYDAQQA
+481 NPGQYDAQQA
-491 WKAAIREVLPGAAGE
+491 WEAAIREVLPGAAGE

-519 NGHNYRRDES
+519 NGHNYRREES
-529 VEVKPVV
+529 VEVKPVAD
-536 SRFLKSYLTDATCL
+536 RFLKSYLTDGTWR
-550 TDDYQQLLSLTH
+550 TEDYQQLLSLTR
-562 RMQAVSDILLVDTE
+562 RMQSASDILLVDTE

-591 KLIGEIGEETLQLAQ
+591 KLLGEIGEETLQLAQ
-606 LVSNGLSVQSVQKK
+606 LIANGSVSESFLSS
-620 SVCEDFLFKYHHIR
+620 YRHIR

-643 DQRYNQNAYQPGMR
+643 DQRYNQNGYQPGMR
-657 SASLVIKP
+657 PASLVIKP
-665 LIDKTFVAAVERY
+665 LIDQTFVAAVERY
-678 NRLTGSSLAAM
+678 NRLTGSSLAAT

-706 LPLQTRGKQVLVT
+706 LPLQARGKQVLVT

-730 QKIEIELDKVYP
+730 QKVEIELDKVYP
-742 LAGIIVNFSKN
+742 LTGIIVNFFKN
-753 EPCLWGRFE
+753 EPCPWGRFE

-772 VEHLHQGVR
+772 VEHVHQGVR
-781 QRVNIKNEP
+781 QRVYFKNEP
-790 VRFVRFTNFSNDVHE
+790 VRFVRFTNVSDEAHE
-805 VFFRQFVILLS
+805 VFFRQFVIMMK

>member
-1 MNYMKNMKSVNQII
+1 MNYMKSMKSENQII
-15 QTNSMKKRWFGACLW
+15 QTNSMKKRWLGACLW
-30 CTVMMSPSVAIAQH
+30 CTVLMNPSVATAQH
-44 IAVQPVPQEVQMGS
+44 MAVQPVPQEVQMSG
-58 RIISFPTALHLVGG
+58 RTLSFPTALHLVGS
-72 DEANVHAVNLL
+72 DEANVHAVELL
-83 RTLLPDAVSCSSV
+83 RSLLPDAVPCSSV
-96 STSGRQY
+96 SAAGRQY
-103 RLLIG
+103 RILIG

-121 IPPHSEGYY
+121 IPPHAEGYY
-130 LSVGEKEIVVAGYDE
+130 LSVGKKEIVVAGYDE

-156 QLLSAASSAS
+156 QLLSAALSESISRSAS
-166 SSSSASSVSSASMST
+166 SPKSASASSVSTASASASEV
-181 SATPFNSAA
+181 A
-190 FLSDSAVSLSDSAF
+190 LSDSAS
-204 LPEISVKDYPAVRYR
+204 LPEITVKDYPAVRYR

-268 YPEKESAQIR
+268 YPEKESAQVR

-306 DRQLLIAKL
+306 DRRLLIAKL
-315 ESMYDLGVRSFAVFF
+315 ESMYNLGVRSFAVFF

-453 AMSGFVANPM
+453 AMSGFVTNPM

-481 NPGKYDAQQA
+481 NPGQYDAQQA
-491 WKAAIREVLPGAAGE
+491 WEAAIREVLPGAAGE

-519 NGHNYRRDES
+519 NGHNYRREES
-529 VEVKPVV
+529 VEVKPVAD
-536 SRFLKSYLTDATCL
+536 RFLKSYLTDGTWR
-550 TDDYQQLLSLTH
+550 TEDYQQLLSLTR
-562 RMQAVSDILLVDTE
+562 RMQSASDILLVDTE

-591 KLIGEIGEETLQLAQ
+591 KLLGEIGEETLQLAQ
-606 LVSNGLSVQSVQKK
+606 LIANGSVSESFLSS
-620 SVCEDFLFKYHHIR
+620 YRHIR

-643 DQRYNQNAYQPGMR
+643 DQRYNQNGYQPGMR
-657 SASLVIKP
+657 PASLVIKP
-665 LIDKTFVAAVERY
+665 LIDQTFVAAVERY
-678 NRLTGSSLAAM
+678 NRLTGSSLAAT

-706 LPLQTRGKQVLVT
+706 LPLQARGKQVLVT

-730 QKIEIELDKVYP
+730 QKVEIELDKVYP
-742 LAGIIVNFSKN
+742 LTGIIVNFFKN
-753 EPCLWGRFE
+753 EPCPWGRFE

-772 VEHLHQGVR
+772 VEHVHQGVR
-781 QRVNIKNEP
+781 QRVYFKNEP
-790 VRFVRFTNFSNDVHE
+790 VRFVRFTNVSDEAHE
-805 VFFRQFVILLS
+805 VFFRQFVIMMK

>member
-1 MNYMKNMKSVNQII
+1 MNYMKSMKSENQII
-15 QTNSMKKRWFGACLW
+15 QTNSMKKRWLGACLW
-30 CTVMMSPSVAIAQH
+30 CTVLMNPSVATAQH
-44 IAVQPVPQEVQMGS
+44 MAVQPVPQEVQMSG
-58 RIISFPTALHLVGG
+58 RTLSFPTALHLVGS
-72 DEANVHAVNLL
+72 DEANVHAVELL
-83 RTLLPDAVSCSSV
+83 RSLLPDAVPCSSA
-96 STSGRQY
+96 SAAGRQY
-103 RLLIG
+103 RILIG

-121 IPPHSEGYY
+121 IPPHAEGYY
-130 LSVGEKEIVVAGYDE
+130 LSVGKKEIVVAGYDE

-156 QLLSAASSAS
+156 QLLSAALSESMSRSAS
-166 SSSSASSVSSASMST
+166 SPKSASASSVSPASASASEV
-181 SATPFNSAA
+181 A
-190 FLSDSAVSLSDSAF
+190 LSDSAS
-204 LPEISVKDYPAVRYR
+204 LPEITVKDYPAVRYR

-306 DRQLLIAKL
+306 DRRLLIAKL
-315 ESMYDLGVRSFAVFF
+315 ESMYNLGVRSFAVFF

-453 AMSGFVANPM
+453 AMSGFVTNPM

-481 NPGKYDAQQA
+481 NPGQYDAQQA
-491 WKAAIREVLPGAAGE
+491 WEAAIREVLPGAAGE

-519 NGHNYRRDES
+519 NGHNYRREES
-529 VEVKPVV
+529 VEVKPVAD
-536 SRFLKSYLTDATCL
+536 RFLKSYLTDGTWR
-550 TDDYQQLLSLTH
+550 TEDYQQLLSLTR
-562 RMQAVSDILLVDTE
+562 RMQSASDILLVDTE

-591 KLIGEIGEETLQLAQ
+591 KLLGEIGEETLQLAQ
-606 LVSNGLSVQSVQKK
+606 LIANGSVSESFLSS
-620 SVCEDFLFKYHHIR
+620 YRHIR

-643 DQRYNQNAYQPGMR
+643 VQRYNQNGYQPGMR
-657 SASLVIKP
+657 PASLVIKP
-665 LIDKTFVAAVERY
+665 LIDQTFVAAVERY
-678 NRLTGSSLAAM
+678 NRLTGSSLAAT

-706 LPLQTRGKQVLVT
+706 LPLQARGKQVLVT

-730 QKIEIELDKVYP
+730 QKVEIELDKVYP
-742 LAGIIVNFSKN
+742 LTGIIVNFFKN
-753 EPCLWGRFE
+753 EPCPWGRFE

-772 VEHLHQGVR
+772 VEHVHQGVR
-781 QRVNIKNEP
+781 QRVYFKNEP
-790 VRFVRFTNFSNDVHE
+790 VRFVRFTNVSDEAHE
-805 VFFRQFVILLS
+805 VFFRQFVIMMK

>member
-1 MNYMKNMKSVNQII
+1 MNYMKSMKSENQII
-15 QTNSMKKRWFGACLW
+15 QTNSMKKRWLGACLW
-30 CTVMMSPSVAIAQH
+30 CTVLMNPSVATAQH
-44 IAVQPVPQEVQMGS
+44 MAVQPVPQEVQMSG
-58 RIISFPTALHLVGG
+58 RTLSFPTALHLVGS
-72 DEANVHAVNLL
+72 DEANVHAVELL
-83 RTLLPDAVSCSSV
+83 RSLLPDAVPCSSA
-96 STSGRQY
+96 SAAGRQY
-103 RLLIG
+103 RILIG

-121 IPPHSEGYY
+121 IPPHAEGYY
-130 LSVGEKEIVVAGYDE
+130 LSVGKKEIVVAGYDE

-156 QLLSAASSAS
+156 QLLSAALSESMSRSAS
-166 SSSSASSVSSASMST
+166 SPKSASAFSVSPASASASEV
-181 SATPFNSAA
+181 A
-190 FLSDSAVSLSDSAF
+190 LSDSAS
-204 LPEISVKDYPAVRYR
+204 LPEITVKDYPAVRYR

-306 DRQLLIAKL
+306 DRRLLIAKL
-315 ESMYDLGVRSFAVFF
+315 ESMYNLGVRSFAVFF

-453 AMSGFVANPM
+453 AMSGFVTNPM

-481 NPGKYDAQQA
+481 NPGQYDAQQA
-491 WKAAIREVLPGAAGE
+491 WEAAIREVLPGAAGE

-519 NGHNYRRDES
+519 NGHNYRREES
-529 VEVKPVV
+529 VEVKPVAD
-536 SRFLKSYLTDATCL
+536 RFLKSYLTDGTWR
-550 TDDYQQLLSLTH
+550 TEDYQQLLSLTR
-562 RMQAVSDILLVDTE
+562 RMQSASDILLVDTE

-591 KLIGEIGEETLQLAQ
+591 KLLGEIGEETLQLAQ
-606 LVSNGLSVQSVQKK
+606 LIANGSVSESFLSS
-620 SVCEDFLFKYHHIR
+620 YRHIR

-643 DQRYNQNAYQPGMR
+643 DQRYNQNGYQPGMR
-657 SASLVIKP
+657 PASLVIKP
-665 LIDKTFVAAVERY
+665 LIDQTFVAAVERY
-678 NRLTGSSLAAM
+678 NRLTGSSLAAT

-706 LPLQTRGKQVLVT
+706 LPLQARGKQVLVT

-730 QKIEIELDKVYP
+730 QKVEIELDKVYP
-742 LAGIIVNFSKN
+742 LTGIIVNFFKN
-753 EPCLWGRFE
+753 EPCPWGRFE

-772 VEHLHQGVR
+772 VEHVHQGVR
-781 QRVNIKNEP
+781 QRVYFKNEP
-790 VRFVRFTNFSNDVHE
+790 VRFVRFTNVSDEAHE
-805 VFFRQFVILLS
+805 VFFRQFVIMMK

>member
-1 MNYMKNMKSVNQII
+1 MNYMKSMKSENQII
-15 QTNSMKKRWFGACLW
+15 QTNSMKKRWLGACLW
-30 CTVMMSPSVAIAQH
+30 CTVLMNPSVATAQH
-44 IAVQPVPQEVQMGS
+44 MAVQPVPQEVQMSG
-58 RIISFPTALHLVGG
+58 RTLSFPTALHLVGS
-72 DEANVHAVNLL
+72 DEANVHAVELL
-83 RTLLPDAVSCSSV
+83 RSLLPDAVPCSSA
-96 STSGRQY
+96 SAAGRQY
-103 RLLIG
+103 RILIG

-121 IPPHSEGYY
+121 IPPHAEGYY
-130 LSVGEKEIVVAGYDE
+130 LSVGKKEIVVAGYDE

-156 QLLSAASSAS
+156 QLLSAAPFESMPASSAS
-166 SSSSASSVSSASMST
+166 ASSASSVSPASASASEVV
-181 SATPFNSAA
+181 
-190 FLSDSAVSLSDSAF
+190 LSDSAS
-204 LPEISVKDYPAVRYR
+204 LPEITVKDYPAVRYR

-306 DRQLLIAKL
+306 DRRLLIAKL
-315 ESMYDLGVRSFAVFF
+315 ESMYNLGVRSFAVFF

-453 AMSGFVANPM
+453 AMSGFVTNPM

-481 NPGKYDAQQA
+481 NPGQYDAQQA
-491 WKAAIREVLPGAAGE
+491 WEAAIREVLPGAAGE

-519 NGHNYRRDES
+519 NGHNYRREES
-529 VEVKPVV
+529 VEVKPVAD
-536 SRFLKSYLTDATCL
+536 RFLKSYLTDGTWR
-550 TDDYQQLLSLTH
+550 TEDYQQLLSLTR
-562 RMQAVSDILLVDTE
+562 RMQSASDILLVDTE

-591 KLIGEIGEETLQLAQ
+591 KLLGEIGEETLQLAQ
-606 LVSNGLSVQSVQKK
+606 LIANGSVSESFLSS
-620 SVCEDFLFKYHHIR
+620 YRHIC

-643 DQRYNQNAYQPGMR
+643 DQRYNQNGYQPGMR
-657 SASLVIKP
+657 PASLVIKP
-665 LIDKTFVAAVERY
+665 LIDQTFVAAVERY
-678 NRLTGSSLAAM
+678 NRLTGSSLAAT

-706 LPLQTRGKQVLVT
+706 LPLQARGKQVLVT

-730 QKIEIELDKVYP
+730 QKVEIELDKVYP
-742 LAGIIVNFSKN
+742 LTGIIVNFFKN
-753 EPCLWGRFE
+753 EPCPWGRFE

-772 VEHLHQGVR
+772 VEHVHQGVR
-781 QRVNIKNEP
+781 QRVYFKNEP
-790 VRFVRFTNFSNDVHE
+790 VRFVRFTNVSDEAHE
-805 VFFRQFVILLS
+805 VFFRQFVIMMK

>member
-1 MNYMKNMKSVNQII
+1 MNYMKSMKSVNQII
-15 QTNSMKKRWFGACLW
+15 QTNSMKKRWLGACLW
-30 CTVMMSPSVAIAQH
+30 CTVLMNPSVATAQH
-44 IAVQPVPQEVQMGS
+44 MAVQPVPQEVQMSG
-58 RIISFPTALHLVGG
+58 RTLSFPTALHLVGS
-72 DEANVHAVNLL
+72 DEANVHAVELL
-83 RTLLPDAVSCSSV
+83 RSLLPDAVPCSSA
-96 STSGRQY
+96 SAAGRQY
-103 RLLIG
+103 RILIG

-121 IPPHSEGYY
+121 IPPHAEGYY

-156 QLLSAASSAS
+156 QLLSAALSESMSRSAS
-166 SSSSASSVSSASMST
+166 SPKSASASSVSPASASVSEV
-181 SATPFNSAA
+181 A
-190 FLSDSAVSLSDSAF
+190 LSDSAS
-204 LPEISVKDYPAVRYR
+204 LPEITVKDYPAVRYR

-306 DRQLLIAKL
+306 DRRLLIAKL
-315 ESMYDLGVRSFAVFF
+315 ESMYNLGVRSFAVFF

-453 AMSGFVANPM
+453 AMSGFVTNPM

-481 NPGKYDAQQA
+481 NPGQYDAQQA
-491 WKAAIREVLPGAAGE
+491 WEAAIREVLPGAAGE

-519 NGHNYRRDES
+519 NGHNYRREES
-529 VEVKPVV
+529 VEVKPVAD
-536 SRFLKSYLTDATCL
+536 RFLKSYLTDGTWR
-550 TDDYQQLLSLTH
+550 TEDYQLLLSLTR
-562 RMQAVSDILLVDTE
+562 RMQSASDILLVDTE

-591 KLIGEIGEETLQLAQ
+591 KLLGEIGEETLQLAQ
-606 LVSNGLSVQSVQKK
+606 LIANGSVSESFLSS
-620 SVCEDFLFKYHHIR
+620 YRHIR

-643 DQRYNQNAYQPGMR
+643 DQRYNQNGYQPGMR
-657 SASLVIKP
+657 PASLVIKP
-665 LIDKTFVAAVERY
+665 LIDQTFVAAVERY
-678 NRLTGSSLAAM
+678 NRLTGSSLAAT

-706 LPLQTRGKQVLVT
+706 LPLQARGKQVLVT

-730 QKIEIELDKVYP
+730 QKVEIELDKVYP
-742 LAGIIVNFSKN
+742 LTGIIVNFFKN
-753 EPCLWGRFE
+753 EPCPWGRFE

-772 VEHLHQGVR
+772 VEHVHQGVR
-781 QRVNIKNEP
+781 QRVYFKNEP
-790 VRFVRFTNFSNDVHE
+790 VRFVRFTNVSDEAHE
-805 VFFRQFVILLS
+805 VFFRQFVIMMK

>member
-1 MNYMKNMKSVNQII
+1 MNYMKSMKSENQII
-15 QTNSMKKRWFGACLW
+15 QTNSMKKRWLGACLW
-30 CTVMMSPSVAIAQH
+30 CTVLMNPSVATAQH
-44 IAVQPVPQEVQMGS
+44 MAVQPVPQEVQMSG
-58 RIISFPTALHLVGG
+58 RTLSFPTALHLVGS
-72 DEANVHAVNLL
+72 DEANVHAVELL
-83 RTLLPDAVSCSSV
+83 RSLLPDAVPCSSA
-96 STSGRQY
+96 SAAGRQY
-103 RLLIG
+103 RILIG

-121 IPPHSEGYY
+121 IPPYAEGYY

-156 QLLSAASSAS
+156 QLLSTALSESMSRSAS
-166 SSSSASSVSSASMST
+166 SPKSASASSVSTASASASEV
-181 SATPFNSAA
+181 A
-190 FLSDSAVSLSDSAF
+190 LSDSAS
-204 LPEISVKDYPAVRYR
+204 LPEITVKDYPAVRYR

-306 DRQLLIAKL
+306 DRRLLIAKL
-315 ESMYDLGVRSFAVFF
+315 ESMYNLGVRSFAVFF

-453 AMSGFVANPM
+453 AMSGFVTNPM

-481 NPGKYDAQQA
+481 NPGQYDAQQA
-491 WKAAIREVLPGAAGE
+491 WEAAIREVLPGAAGE

-519 NGHNYRRDES
+519 NGHNYRREES
-529 VEVKPVV
+529 VEVKPVAD
-536 SRFLKSYLTDATCL
+536 RFLKSYLTDGTWR
-550 TDDYQQLLSLTH
+550 TEDYQQLLSLTR
-562 RMQAVSDILLVDTE
+562 RMQSASDVLLVDTE

-591 KLIGEIGEETLQLAQ
+591 KLLGEIGEETLQLAQ
-606 LVSNGLSVQSVQKK
+606 LISNGSVSESFLSS
-620 SVCEDFLFKYHHIR
+620 YRHIR

-643 DQRYNQNAYQPGMR
+643 DQRYNQNGYQPGMR
-657 SASLVIKP
+657 PASLVIKP
-665 LIDKTFVAAVERY
+665 LIDQTFVAAVERY
-678 NRLTGSSLAAM
+678 NRLTGSSLAAT

-706 LPLQTRGKQVLVT
+706 LPLQARGKQVLVT

-730 QKIEIELDKVYP
+730 QKVEIELDKVYP
-742 LAGIIVNFSKN
+742 LTGIIVNFFKN
-753 EPCLWGRFE
+753 EPCPWGRFE

-772 VEHLHQGVR
+772 VEHVHQGVR
-781 QRVNIKNEP
+781 QRVYFKNEP
-790 VRFVRFTNFSNDVHE
+790 VRFVRFTNVSDEAHE
-805 VFFRQFVILLS
+805 VFFRQFVIMMK

>member
-1 MNYMKNMKSVNQII
+1 
-15 QTNSMKKRWFGACLW
+15 
-30 CTVMMSPSVAIAQH
+30 MS
-44 IAVQPVPQEVQMGS
+44 G
-58 RIISFPTALHLVGG
+58 RTLSFPTALHLVGS
-72 DEANVHAVNLL
+72 DEANVHAVELL
-83 RTLLPDAVSCSSV
+83 RSLLPDAVPCSSA
-96 STSGRQY
+96 SAAGRQY
-103 RLLIG
+103 RILIG

-121 IPPHSEGYY
+121 IPPHAEGYY
-130 LSVGEKEIVVAGYDE
+130 LSVGKKEIVVAGYDE

-156 QLLSAASSAS
+156 QLLSAALSESMSRSAS
-166 SSSSASSVSSASMST
+166 SPKSASASSVSPASASASEV
-181 SATPFNSAA
+181 A
-190 FLSDSAVSLSDSAF
+190 LSDSAF
-204 LPEISVKDYPAVRYR
+204 LPEITVKDYPAVRYR

-278 ELVKVAAENEVNFVW
+278 ELVKVATENEVNFVW

-306 DRQLLIAKL
+306 DRRLLIAKL
-315 ESMYDLGVRSFAVFF
+315 ESMYNLGVRSFAVFF

-453 AMSGFVANPM
+453 AMSGFVTNPM

-481 NPGKYDAQQA
+481 NPGQYDAQQA
-491 WKAAIREVLPGAAGE
+491 WEAAIREVLPGAAGE

-519 NGHNYRRDES
+519 NGHNYRREES
-529 VEVKPVV
+529 VEVKPVAD
-536 SRFLKSYLTDATCL
+536 RFLKSYLTDGTWR
-550 TDDYQQLLSLTH
+550 TEDYQQLLSLTR
-562 RMQAVSDILLVDTE
+562 RMQSASDILLVDTE

-591 KLIGEIGEETLQLAQ
+591 KLLGEIGEETLQLAQ
-606 LVSNGLSVQSVQKK
+606 LISNGSVSESFLSS
-620 SVCEDFLFKYHHIR
+620 YRHIR

-643 DQRYNQNAYQPGMR
+643 DQRYNQNGYQPGMR
-657 SASLVIKP
+657 PASLVIKP
-665 LIDKTFVAAVERY
+665 LIDQTFVAAVERY
-678 NRLTGSSLAAM
+678 NRLTGSSLAAT

-706 LPLQTRGKQVLVT
+706 LPLQARGKQVLVT

-730 QKIEIELDKVYP
+730 QKVEIELDKVYP
-742 LAGIIVNFSKN
+742 LTGIIVNFFKN
-753 EPCLWGRFE
+753 EPCPWGRFE

-772 VEHLHQGVR
+772 VEHVHQGVR
-781 QRVNIKNEP
+781 QRVYFKNEP
-790 VRFVRFTNFSNDVHE
+790 VRFVRFTNVSDEAHE
-805 VFFRQFVILLS
+805 VFFRQFVIMMK

>member
-1 MNYMKNMKSVNQII
+1 MNYMKSMKSENQII
-15 QTNSMKKRWFGACLW
+15 QTNSMKKRWLGACLW
-30 CTVMMSPSVAIAQH
+30 CTVLMNPSVATAQH
-44 IAVQPVPQEVQMGS
+44 MAVQPVPQEVQMSG
-58 RIISFPTALHLVGG
+58 RTLSFPTALHLVGS
-72 DEANVHAVNLL
+72 DEANVHAVELL
-83 RTLLPDAVSCSSV
+83 RSLLPDAVPCSSA
-96 STSGRQY
+96 SAAGRQY
-103 RLLIG
+103 RILIG

-121 IPPHSEGYY
+121 IPPHAEGYY
-130 LSVGEKEIVVAGYDE
+130 LSVGKKEIVVAGYDE

-156 QLLSAASSAS
+156 QLLSAALSESMSRSAS
-166 SSSSASSVSSASMST
+166 SPKSASASSVSPASASVSEV
-181 SATPFNSAA
+181 A
-190 FLSDSAVSLSDSAF
+190 LSDSAS
-204 LPEISVKDYPAVRYR
+204 LPEITVKDYPAVRYR
-219 GVVEGFYGTPWSHEA
+219 GVVEGFYGIPWSHEA

-306 DRQLLIAKL
+306 DRRLLIAKL
-315 ESMYDLGVRSFAVFF
+315 ESMYNLGVRSFAVFF

-453 AMSGFVANPM
+453 AMSGFVTNPM

-481 NPGKYDAQQA
+481 NPGQYDAQQT
-491 WKAAIREVLPGAAGE
+491 WEAAIREVLPGAAGE

-519 NGHNYRRDES
+519 NGHNYRREES
-529 VEVKPVV
+529 VEVKPVAD
-536 SRFLKSYLTDATCL
+536 RFLKSYLNDGTWRTE
-550 TDDYQQLLSLTH
+550 DYQQLLSLTR
-562 RMQAVSDILLVDTE
+562 RMQSASDILLVDTE

-591 KLIGEIGEETLQLAQ
+591 KLLGEIGEETLQLAQ
-606 LVSNGLSVQSVQKK
+606 LIANGSVSESFLSS
-620 SVCEDFLFKYHHIR
+620 YRHIR

-643 DQRYNQNAYQPGMR
+643 DQRYNQNGYQPGMR
-657 SASLVIKP
+657 PASLVIKP
-665 LIDKTFVAAVERY
+665 LIDQTFVAAVERY
-678 NRLTGSSLAAM
+678 NRLTGSSLAAT

-706 LPLQTRGKQVLVT
+706 LPLQARGKQVLVT

-730 QKIEIELDKVYP
+730 QKVEIELDKVYP
-742 LAGIIVNFSKN
+742 LTGIIVNFFKN
-753 EPCLWGRFE
+753 EPCPWGRFE

-772 VEHLHQGVR
+772 VEHVHQGVR
-781 QRVNIKNEP
+781 QRVYFKNEP
-790 VRFVRFTNFSNDVHE
+790 VRFVRFTNVSDEAHE
-805 VFFRQFVILLS
+805 VFFRQFVIMMK

>member
-1 MNYMKNMKSVNQII
+1 MNYMKSMKSVNQII
-15 QTNSMKKRWFGACLW
+15 QTNSMKKRWLGACLW
-30 CTVMMSPSVAIAQH
+30 CTVLMNSSVATAQH
-44 IAVQPVPQEVQMGS
+44 MAVQPVPQEVQMSG
-58 RIISFPTALHLVGG
+58 RTLSFPTALHLVGS
-72 DEANVHAVNLL
+72 DEANVHAVELL
-83 RTLLPDAVSCSSV
+83 RSLLPDAVPCSLASAA
-96 STSGRQY
+96 GRQY
-103 RLLIG
+103 RILIG

-121 IPPHSEGYY
+121 IPPHAEGYY
-130 LSVGEKEIVVAGYDE
+130 LSVGKKEIVVAGYDE

-156 QLLSAASSAS
+156 QLLSAALSESISRSAS
-166 SSSSASSVSSASMST
+166 SPKSASASSVSPASASVSEV
-181 SATPFNSAA
+181 A
-190 FLSDSAVSLSDSAF
+190 LSDSAS
-204 LPEISVKDYPAVRYR
+204 LPEITVKDYPAVRYR
-219 GVVEGFYGTPWSHEA
+219 GVVEGFYGIPWSHEA

-278 ELVKVAAENEVNFVW
+278 ELVKVATENEVNFVW

-306 DRQLLIAKL
+306 DRRLLIAKL
-315 ESMYDLGVRSFAVFF
+315 ESMYNLGVRSFAVFF

-453 AMSGFVANPM
+453 AMSGFVTNPM

-481 NPGKYDAQQA
+481 NPGQYDAQQT
-491 WKAAIREVLPGAAGE
+491 WEAAIREVLPGAAGE

-519 NGHNYRRDES
+519 NGHNYRREES
-529 VEVKPVV
+529 VEVKPVAD
-536 SRFLKSYLTDATCL
+536 RFLKSYLTDGTWR
-550 TDDYQQLLSLTH
+550 TEDYQQLLSLTR
-562 RMQAVSDILLVDTE
+562 RMQSASDILLVDTE

-591 KLIGEIGEETLQLAQ
+591 KLLGEIGEETLQLAQ
-606 LVSNGLSVQSVQKK
+606 LIANGSVSESFLSS
-620 SVCEDFLFKYHHIR
+620 YRHIR

-643 DQRYNQNAYQPGMR
+643 DQRYNQNGYQPGMR
-657 SASLVIKP
+657 PASLVIKP
-665 LIDKTFVAAVERY
+665 LIDQTFVAAVERY
-678 NRLTGSSLAAM
+678 NRLTGSSLAAT

-706 LPLQTRGKQVLVT
+706 LPLQARGKQVLVT

-730 QKIEIELDKVYP
+730 QKVEIELDKVYP
-742 LAGIIVNFSKN
+742 LTGIIVNFFKN
-753 EPCLWGRFE
+753 EPCPWGRFE

-772 VEHLHQGVR
+772 VEHVHQGVR
-781 QRVNIKNEP
+781 QCVYFKNEP
-790 VRFVRFTNFSNDVHE
+790 VRFVRFTNVSDEAHE
-805 VFFRQFVILLS
+805 VFFRQFVIMMK

>member
-1 MNYMKNMKSVNQII
+1 MNYMKSMKSVNQII
-15 QTNSMKKRWFGACLW
+15 QTNSMKKRWLGACLW
-30 CTVMMSPSVAIAQH
+30 CTVLMNPSVATAQH
-44 IAVQPVPQEVQMGS
+44 MAVQPVPQEVQMSG
-58 RIISFPTALHLVGG
+58 RTLSFPTALHLVGS
-72 DEANVHAVNLL
+72 DEANVHAVELL
-83 RTLLPDAVSCSSV
+83 RSLLPDAVPCSSA
-96 STSGRQY
+96 SAAGRQY
-103 RLLIG
+103 RILIG

-121 IPPHSEGYY
+121 IPPHAEGYY
-130 LSVGEKEIVVAGYDE
+130 LSVGKKEIVVAGYDE

-156 QLLSAASSAS
+156 QLLSAALSESMSRSAS
-166 SSSSASSVSSASMST
+166 SPKSASASSVSPASASVSEV
-181 SATPFNSAA
+181 A
-190 FLSDSAVSLSDSAF
+190 LSDSAS
-204 LPEISVKDYPAVRYR
+204 LPEITVKDYPAVRYR

-306 DRQLLIAKL
+306 DRRLLIAKL
-315 ESMYDLGVRSFAVFF
+315 ESMYNLGVRSFAVFF

-453 AMSGFVANPM
+453 AMSGFVTNPM

-481 NPGKYDAQQA
+481 NPGQYDAQQT
-491 WKAAIREVLPGAAGE
+491 WEAAIREVLPGAAGE

-519 NGHNYRRDES
+519 NGHNYRREES
-529 VEVKPVV
+529 VEVKPVAD
-536 SRFLKSYLTDATCL
+536 RFLKSYLTDGTWR
-550 TDDYQQLLSLTH
+550 TEDYQQLLSLTR
-562 RMQAVSDILLVDTE
+562 RMQSASDILLVDTE

-591 KLIGEIGEETLQLAQ
+591 KLLGEIGEETLQLAQ
-606 LVSNGLSVQSVQKK
+606 LIANGSVSESFLSS
-620 SVCEDFLFKYHHIR
+620 YRHIR

-643 DQRYNQNAYQPGMR
+643 DQRYNQNGYQPGMR
-657 SASLVIKP
+657 PASLVIKP
-665 LIDKTFVAAVERY
+665 LIDQTFVAAVERY
-678 NRLTGSSLAAM
+678 NRLTGSSLAAT

-706 LPLQTRGKQVLVT
+706 LPLQARGKQVLVT

-730 QKIEIELDKVYP
+730 QKVEIELDKVYP
-742 LAGIIVNFSKN
+742 LTGIIVNFFKN
-753 EPCLWGRFE
+753 EPCPWGRFE

-772 VEHLHQGVR
+772 VEHVHQGVR
-781 QRVNIKNEP
+781 QRVYFKNEP
-790 VRFVRFTNFSNDVHE
+790 VRFVRFTNVSDEAHE
-805 VFFRQFVILLS
+805 VFFRQFVIMMK

>member
-1 MNYMKNMKSVNQII
+1 MNYMKSMKSENQII
-15 QTNSMKKRWFGACLW
+15 QTNSMKKRWLGACLW
-30 CTVMMSPSVAIAQH
+30 CTVLMNPSVATAQH
-44 IAVQPVPQEVQMGS
+44 MAVQPVPQEVQMSG
-58 RIISFPTALHLVGG
+58 RTLSFPTALHLVGS
-72 DEANVHAVNLL
+72 DEANVHAVELL
-83 RTLLPDAVSCSSV
+83 RSLLPDAVPCSSA
-96 STSGRQY
+96 SAAGRQY
-103 RLLIG
+103 RILIG

-121 IPPHSEGYY
+121 IPPHAEGYY
-130 LSVGEKEIVVAGYDE
+130 LSVGKKEIVVAGYDE

-156 QLLSAASSAS
+156 QLLSAALSESMSRSAS
-166 SSSSASSVSSASMST
+166 SPKSASASSVSPASASVSEV
-181 SATPFNSAA
+181 A
-190 FLSDSAVSLSDSAF
+190 LSDSAS
-204 LPEISVKDYPAVRYR
+204 LPEITVKDYPAVRYR
-219 GVVEGFYGTPWSHEA
+219 GVVEGFYGIPWSHEA

-278 ELVKVAAENEVNFVW
+278 ELVKVATENEVNFVW

-306 DRQLLIAKL
+306 DRRLLIAKL
-315 ESMYDLGVRSFAVFF
+315 ESMYNLGVRSFAVFF

-453 AMSGFVANPM
+453 AMSGFVTNPM

-481 NPGKYDAQQA
+481 NPGQYDAQQT
-491 WKAAIREVLPGAAGE
+491 WEAAIREVLPGAAGE

-519 NGHNYRRDES
+519 NGHNYRREES
-529 VEVKPVV
+529 VEVKPVAD
-536 SRFLKSYLTDATCL
+536 RFLKSYLTDGTWR
-550 TDDYQQLLSLTH
+550 TEDYQQLLSLTR
-562 RMQAVSDILLVDTE
+562 RMQSASDILLVDTE

-591 KLIGEIGEETLQLAQ
+591 KLLGEIGEETLQLAQ
-606 LVSNGLSVQSVQKK
+606 LIANGSVSESFLSS
-620 SVCEDFLFKYHHIR
+620 YRHIR

-643 DQRYNQNAYQPGMR
+643 DQRYNQNGYQPGMR
-657 SASLVIKP
+657 PASLVIKP
-665 LIDKTFVAAVERY
+665 LIDQTFVAAVERY
-678 NRLTGSSLAAM
+678 NRLTGSSLAAT

-706 LPLQTRGKQVLVT
+706 LPLQARGKQVLVT

-730 QKIEIELDKVYP
+730 QKVEIELDKVYP
-742 LAGIIVNFSKN
+742 LTGIIVNFFKN
-753 EPCLWGRFE
+753 EPCPWGRFE

-772 VEHLHQGVR
+772 VEHVHQGVR
-781 QRVNIKNEP
+781 QRVYFKNEP
-790 VRFVRFTNFSNDVHE
+790 VRFVRFTNVSDEAHE
-805 VFFRQFVILLS
+805 VFFRQFVIMMK

>member
-1 MNYMKNMKSVNQII
+1 MNYMKSMKSENQII
-15 QTNSMKKRWFGACLW
+15 QTNSMKKRWLGACLW
-30 CTVMMSPSVAIAQH
+30 CTVLMNPSVATAQH
-44 IAVQPVPQEVQMGS
+44 MAVQPVPQEVQMSG
-58 RIISFPTALHLVGG
+58 RTLSFPTALHLVGS
-72 DEANVHAVNLL
+72 DEANVHAVELL
-83 RTLLPDAVSCSSV
+83 RSLLPDAVPCSSA
-96 STSGRQY
+96 SAAGRQY
-103 RLLIG
+103 RILIG

-121 IPPHSEGYY
+121 IPPHAEGYY
-130 LSVGEKEIVVAGYDE
+130 LSVGKKEIVVAGYDE

-156 QLLSAASSAS
+156 QLLSAALSESISRSAS
-166 SSSSASSVSSASMST
+166 SPKSASASSVSPASASVSEV
-181 SATPFNSAA
+181 A
-190 FLSDSAVSLSDSAF
+190 LSDSAS
-204 LPEISVKDYPAVRYR
+204 LPEITVKDYPAVRYR
-219 GVVEGFYGTPWSHEA
+219 GVVEGFYGIPWSHEA

-278 ELVKVAAENEVNFVW
+278 ELVKVATENEVNFVW

-306 DRQLLIAKL
+306 DRRLLIAKL
-315 ESMYDLGVRSFAVFF
+315 ESMYNLGVRSFAVFF

-453 AMSGFVANPM
+453 AMSGFVTNPM

-481 NPGKYDAQQA
+481 NPGQYDAQQA
-491 WKAAIREVLPGAAGE
+491 WEAAIREVLPGAAGE

-519 NGHNYRRDES
+519 NGHNYRREES
-529 VEVKPVV
+529 VEVKPVAD
-536 SRFLKSYLTDATCL
+536 RFLKSYLTDGTWR
-550 TDDYQQLLSLTH
+550 TEDYQQLLSLTR
-562 RMQAVSDILLVDTE
+562 RMQSASDILLVDTE

-591 KLIGEIGEETLQLAQ
+591 KLLGEIGEETLQLAQ
-606 LVSNGLSVQSVQKK
+606 LIANGSVSESFLSS
-620 SVCEDFLFKYHHIR
+620 YRHIR

-643 DQRYNQNAYQPGMR
+643 DQRYNQNGYQPGMR
-657 SASLVIKP
+657 PASLVIKP
-665 LIDKTFVAAVERY
+665 LIDQTFVAAVERY
-678 NRLTGSSLAAM
+678 NRLTGSSLAAT

-706 LPLQTRGKQVLVT
+706 LPLQARGKQVLVT

-730 QKIEIELDKVYP
+730 QKVEIELDKVYP
-742 LAGIIVNFSKN
+742 LTGIIVNFFKN
-753 EPCLWGRFE
+753 EPCPWGRFE

-772 VEHLHQGVR
+772 VEHVHQGVR
-781 QRVNIKNEP
+781 QRVYFKNEP
-790 VRFVRFTNFSNDVHE
+790 VRFVRFTNVSDEAHE
-805 VFFRQFVILLS
+805 VFFRQFVIMMK

>member
-1 MNYMKNMKSVNQII
+1 MNYMKSMKSVNQII
-15 QTNSMKKRWFGACLW
+15 QTNSMKKRWLGACLW
-30 CTVMMSPSVAIAQH
+30 CTVLMNPSVATAQH
-44 IAVQPVPQEVQMGS
+44 MAVQPVPQEVQMSG
-58 RIISFPTALHLVGG
+58 RTLSFPTALHLVGS
-72 DEANVHAVNLL
+72 DEANVHAVELL
-83 RTLLPDAVSCSSV
+83 RSLLPDAVPCSSA
-96 STSGRQY
+96 SAAGRQY
-103 RLLIG
+103 RILIG

-121 IPPHSEGYY
+121 IPPHAEGYY
-130 LSVGEKEIVVAGYDE
+130 LSVGKKEIVVAGYDE

-156 QLLSAASSAS
+156 QLLSAALSESMSRSAS
-166 SSSSASSVSSASMST
+166 SPKSASASSVSPASASASEV
-181 SATPFNSAA
+181 A
-190 FLSDSAVSLSDSAF
+190 LSDSAS
-204 LPEISVKDYPAVRYR
+204 LPEITVKDYPAVRYR

-306 DRQLLIAKL
+306 DRRLLIAKL
-315 ESMYDLGVRSFAVFF
+315 ESMYNLGVRSFAVFF

-453 AMSGFVANPM
+453 AMSGFVTNPM

-481 NPGKYDAQQA
+481 NPGQYDAQQA
-491 WKAAIREVLPGAAGE
+491 WEAAIREVLPGAAGE

-519 NGHNYRRDES
+519 NGHNYRREES
-529 VEVKPVV
+529 VEVKPVAD
-536 SRFLKSYLTDATCL
+536 RFLKSYLTDGTWR
-550 TDDYQQLLSLTH
+550 TEDYQQLLSLTR
-562 RMQAVSDILLVDTE
+562 RMQSASDILLVDTE

-591 KLIGEIGEETLQLAQ
+591 KLLGEIGEETLQLAQ
-606 LVSNGLSVQSVQKK
+606 LIANGSVSESFLSS
-620 SVCEDFLFKYHHIR
+620 YRHIR

-643 DQRYNQNAYQPGMR
+643 DQRYNQNGYQPGMR
-657 SASLVIKP
+657 PASLVIKP
-665 LIDKTFVAAVERY
+665 LIDQTFVAAVERY
-678 NRLTGSSLAAM
+678 NRLTGSSLAAT

-706 LPLQTRGKQVLVT
+706 LPLQARGKQVLVT

-730 QKIEIELDKVYP
+730 QKVEIELDKVYP
-742 LAGIIVNFSKN
+742 LTGIIVNFFKN
-753 EPCLWGRFE
+753 EPCPWGRFE

-772 VEHLHQGVR
+772 VEHVHQGVR
-781 QRVNIKNEP
+781 QRVYFKNEP
-790 VRFVRFTNFSNDVHE
+790 VRFVRFTNVSDEAHE
-805 VFFRQFVILLS
+805 VFFRQFVIMMK

>member
-1 MNYMKNMKSVNQII
+1 MNYMKSMKSENQII
-15 QTNSMKKRWFGACLW
+15 QTNSMKKRWLGACLW
-30 CTVMMSPSVAIAQH
+30 CTVLMNPSVATAQH
-44 IAVQPVPQEVQMGS
+44 MAVQPVPQEVQMSG
-58 RIISFPTALHLVGG
+58 RTLSFPTALHLVGS
-72 DEANVHAVNLL
+72 DEANVHAVELL
-83 RTLLPDAVSCSSV
+83 RSLLPDAVPCSSA
-96 STSGRQY
+96 SAAGRQY
-103 RLLIG
+103 RILIG

-121 IPPHSEGYY
+121 IPPHAEGYY

-156 QLLSAASSAS
+156 QLLSAALSESMSRSAS
-166 SSSSASSVSSASMST
+166 SPKSASASSVSPASASVSEV
-181 SATPFNSAA
+181 A
-190 FLSDSAVSLSDSAF
+190 LSDSAS
-204 LPEISVKDYPAVRYR
+204 LPEIIVKDYPAVRYR

-306 DRQLLIAKL
+306 DRRLLIAKL
-315 ESMYDLGVRSFAVFF
+315 ESMYNLGVRSFAVFF

-406 IKEESMEWINARI
+406 IKEESMAWINARI

-453 AMSGFVANPM
+453 AMSGFVTNPM

-481 NPGKYDAQQA
+481 NPGQYDAQQA
-491 WKAAIREVLPGAAGE
+491 WEAAIREVLPGAAGE

-519 NGHNYRRDES
+519 NGHNYRREES
-529 VEVKPVV
+529 VEVKPVAD
-536 SRFLKSYLTDATCL
+536 RFLKSYLTDGTWR
-550 TDDYQQLLSLTH
+550 TEDYQQLLSLTR
-562 RMQAVSDILLVDTE
+562 RMQSASDILLVDTE

-591 KLIGEIGEETLQLAQ
+591 KLLGEIGEETLQLAQ
-606 LVSNGLSVQSVQKK
+606 LISNGSVSESFLSS
-620 SVCEDFLFKYHHIR
+620 YRHIR

-643 DQRYNQNAYQPGMR
+643 DQRYNQNGYQPGMR
-657 SASLVIKP
+657 PASLVIKP
-665 LIDKTFVAAVERY
+665 LIDQTFVAAVERY
-678 NRLTGSSLAAM
+678 NRLTGSSLAAT

-706 LPLQTRGKQVLVT
+706 LPLQARGKQVLVT

-730 QKIEIELDKVYP
+730 QKVEIELDKVYP
-742 LAGIIVNFSKN
+742 LTGIIVNFFKN
-753 EPCLWGRFE
+753 EPCPWGRFE

-772 VEHLHQGVR
+772 VEHVHQGVR
-781 QRVNIKNEP
+781 QRVYFKNEP
-790 VRFVRFTNFSNDVHE
+790 VRFVRFTNVSDEAHE
-805 VFFRQFVILLS
+805 VFFRQFVIMMK

>member
-1 MNYMKNMKSVNQII
+1 MNYMKSMKSENQII
-15 QTNSMKKRWFGACLW
+15 QTNSMKKRWLGACLW
-30 CTVMMSPSVAIAQH
+30 CTVLMNPSVATAQH
-44 IAVQPVPQEVQMGS
+44 MAVQPVPQEVQMSG
-58 RIISFPTALHLVGG
+58 RTLSFPTALHLVGS
-72 DEANVHAVNLL
+72 DEANVHAVELL
-83 RTLLPDAVSCSSV
+83 RSLLPDAVPCSSA
-96 STSGRQY
+96 SAAGRQY
-103 RLLIG
+103 RILIG

-121 IPPHSEGYY
+121 ILPHAEGYY

-156 QLLSAASSAS
+156 QLLSAALSESMSRSAS
-166 SSSSASSVSSASMST
+166 SPKSASASSVSPASASASEV
-181 SATPFNSAA
+181 A
-190 FLSDSAVSLSDSAF
+190 LSDSAS
-204 LPEISVKDYPAVRYR
+204 LPEITVKDYPAVRYR

-306 DRQLLIAKL
+306 DRRLLIAKL
-315 ESMYDLGVRSFAVFF
+315 ESMYNLGVRSFAVFF

-453 AMSGFVANPM
+453 AMSGFVTNPM

-481 NPGKYDAQQA
+481 NPGQYDAQQT
-491 WKAAIREVLPGAAGE
+491 WEAAIREVLPGAAGE

-519 NGHNYRRDES
+519 NGHNYRREES
-529 VEVKPVV
+529 VEVKPVAD
-536 SRFLKSYLTDATCL
+536 RFLKSYLTDGTWR
-550 TDDYQQLLSLTH
+550 TEDYQQLLSLTR
-562 RMQAVSDILLVDTE
+562 RMQSASDILLVDTE

-591 KLIGEIGEETLQLAQ
+591 KLLGEIGEETLQLAQ
-606 LVSNGLSVQSVQKK
+606 LIANGSVSESFLSS
-620 SVCEDFLFKYHHIR
+620 YRHIR

-643 DQRYNQNAYQPGMR
+643 DQRYNQNGYQPGMR
-657 SASLVIKP
+657 PASLVIKP
-665 LIDKTFVAAVERY
+665 LIDQTFVAAVERY
-678 NRLTGSSLAAM
+678 NRLTGSSLAAT

-706 LPLQTRGKQVLVT
+706 LPLQARGKQVLVT

-730 QKIEIELDKVYP
+730 QKVEIELDKVYP
-742 LAGIIVNFSKN
+742 LTGIIVNFFKN
-753 EPCLWGRFE
+753 EPCPWGRFE

-772 VEHLHQGVR
+772 VEHVHQGVR
-781 QRVNIKNEP
+781 QRVYFKNEP
-790 VRFVRFTNFSNDVHE
+790 VRFVRFTNVSDEAHE
-805 VFFRQFVILLS
+805 VFFRQFVIMMK

>member
-1 MNYMKNMKSVNQII
+1 MNYMKSMKSVNQII
-15 QTNSMKKRWFGACLW
+15 QTNSMKKRWLGACLW
-30 CTVMMSPSVAIAQH
+30 CTVLMNPSVATAQH
-44 IAVQPVPQEVQMGS
+44 MAVQPVPQEVQMSG
-58 RIISFPTALHLVGG
+58 RTLSFPTALHLVGS
-72 DEANVHAVNLL
+72 DEANVHAVELL
-83 RTLLPDAVSCSSV
+83 RSLLPDAVPCSSA
-96 STSGRQY
+96 SAAGRQY
-103 RLLIG
+103 RILIG

-121 IPPHSEGYY
+121 IPPHAEGYY
-130 LSVGEKEIVVAGYDE
+130 LSVGKKEIVVAGYDE

-156 QLLSAASSAS
+156 QLLSAALSESMSRSAS
-166 SSSSASSVSSASMST
+166 SPKSASASSVSPASASVSEV
-181 SATPFNSAA
+181 A
-190 FLSDSAVSLSDSAF
+190 LSDSAS
-204 LPEISVKDYPAVRYR
+204 LPEITVKDYPAVRYR

-306 DRQLLIAKL
+306 DRRLLIAKL
-315 ESMYDLGVRSFAVFF
+315 ESMYNLGVRSFAVFF

-453 AMSGFVANPM
+453 AMSGFVTNPM

-481 NPGKYDAQQA
+481 NPGQYDAQQT
-491 WKAAIREVLPGAAGE
+491 WEAAIREVLPGAAGE

-519 NGHNYRRDES
+519 NGHNYRREES
-529 VEVKPVV
+529 VEVKPVAD
-536 SRFLKSYLTDATCL
+536 RFLKSYLTDGTWR
-550 TDDYQQLLSLTH
+550 TEDYQQLLSLTR
-562 RMQAVSDILLVDTE
+562 RMQSASDILLVDTE

-591 KLIGEIGEETLQLAQ
+591 KLLGEIGEETLQLAQ
-606 LVSNGLSVQSVQKK
+606 LISNGSVSESFLSS
-620 SVCEDFLFKYHHIR
+620 YRHIR

-643 DQRYNQNAYQPGMR
+643 DQRYNQNGYQPGMR
-657 SASLVIKP
+657 PASLVIKP
-665 LIDKTFVAAVERY
+665 LIDQTFVAAVERY
-678 NRLTGSSLAAM
+678 NRLTGSSLAAT

-706 LPLQTRGKQVLVT
+706 LPLQARGKQVLVT

-730 QKIEIELDKVYP
+730 QKVEIELDKVYP
-742 LAGIIVNFSKN
+742 LTGIIVNFFKN
-753 EPCLWGRFE
+753 EPCPWGRFE

-772 VEHLHQGVR
+772 VEHVHQGVR
-781 QRVNIKNEP
+781 QRVYFKNEP
-790 VRFVRFTNFSNDVHE
+790 VRFVRFTNVSDEAHE
-805 VFFRQFVILLS
+805 VFFRQFVIMMK

>member
-1 MNYMKNMKSVNQII
+1 MNYMKSMKSENQII
-15 QTNSMKKRWFGACLW
+15 QTNSMKKRWLGACLW
-30 CTVMMSPSVAIAQH
+30 CTVLMNPSVATAQH
-44 IAVQPVPQEVQMGS
+44 MAVQPVPQEVQMSG
-58 RIISFPTALHLVGG
+58 RTLSFPTALHLVGS
-72 DEANVHAVNLL
+72 DEANVHAVELL
-83 RTLLPDAVSCSSV
+83 RSLLPDAVPCSSA
-96 STSGRQY
+96 SAAGRQY
-103 RLLIG
+103 RILIG

-121 IPPHSEGYY
+121 IPPHAEGYY

-156 QLLSAASSAS
+156 QLLSAALSESMSRSAS
-166 SSSSASSVSSASMST
+166 SPKSASAFSVSPASASASEV
-181 SATPFNSAA
+181 A
-190 FLSDSAVSLSDSAF
+190 LSDSAS
-204 LPEISVKDYPAVRYR
+204 LPEITVKDYPAVRYR

-306 DRQLLIAKL
+306 DRRLLIAKL
-315 ESMYDLGVRSFAVFF
+315 ESMYNLGVRSFAVFF

-453 AMSGFVANPM
+453 AMSGFVTNPM

-481 NPGKYDAQQA
+481 NPGQYDAQQA
-491 WKAAIREVLPGAAGE
+491 WEAAIREVLPGAAGE

-519 NGHNYRRDES
+519 NGHNYRREES
-529 VEVKPVV
+529 VEVKPVAD
-536 SRFLKSYLTDATCL
+536 RFLKSYLTDGTWR
-550 TDDYQQLLSLTH
+550 TEDYQQLLSLTR
-562 RMQAVSDILLVDTE
+562 RMQSASDILLVDTE

-591 KLIGEIGEETLQLAQ
+591 KLLGEIGEETLQLAQ
-606 LVSNGLSVQSVQKK
+606 LIANGSVSESFLSS
-620 SVCEDFLFKYHHIR
+620 YRHIR

-643 DQRYNQNAYQPGMR
+643 DQRYNQNGYQPGMR
-657 SASLVIKP
+657 PASLVIKP
-665 LIDKTFVAAVERY
+665 LIDQTFVAAVERY
-678 NRLTGSSLAAM
+678 NRLTGSSLAAT

-706 LPLQTRGKQVLVT
+706 LPLQARGKQVLVT

-730 QKIEIELDKVYP
+730 QKVEIELDKVYP
-742 LAGIIVNFSKN
+742 LTGIIVNFFKN
-753 EPCLWGRFE
+753 EPCPWGRFE

-772 VEHLHQGVR
+772 VEHVHQGVR
-781 QRVNIKNEP
+781 QRVYFKNEP
-790 VRFVRFTNFSNDVHE
+790 VRFVRFTNVSDEAHE
-805 VFFRQFVILLS
+805 VFFRQFVIMMK

>member
-1 MNYMKNMKSVNQII
+1 MNYMKSMKSENQII
-15 QTNSMKKRWFGACLW
+15 QTNSMKKRWLGACLW
-30 CTVMMSPSVAIAQH
+30 CTVLMNPSVATAQH
-44 IAVQPVPQEVQMGS
+44 MAVQPVPQEVQMSG
-58 RIISFPTALHLVGG
+58 RTLSFPTALHLVGS
-72 DEANVHAVNLL
+72 DEANVHAVELL
-83 RTLLPDAVSCSSV
+83 RSLLPDAVPCSSA
-96 STSGRQY
+96 SAAGRQY
-103 RLLIG
+103 RILIG

-121 IPPHSEGYY
+121 IPPHAEGYY
-130 LSVGEKEIVVAGYDE
+130 LSVGKKEIVVAGYDE

-156 QLLSAASSAS
+156 QLLSTALSESMSRSAS
-166 SSSSASSVSSASMST
+166 SPKSASASSVSTASASASEV
-181 SATPFNSAA
+181 A
-190 FLSDSAVSLSDSAF
+190 LSDSAS
-204 LPEISVKDYPAVRYR
+204 LPEITVKDYPAVRYR

-268 YPEKESAQIR
+268 YPEKESAQVR

-306 DRQLLIAKL
+306 DRRLLIAKL
-315 ESMYDLGVRSFAVFF
+315 ESMYNLGVRSFAVFF

-453 AMSGFVANPM
+453 AMSGFVTNPM

-481 NPGKYDAQQA
+481 NPGQYDAQQA
-491 WKAAIREVLPGAAGE
+491 WEAAIREVLPGAAGE

-519 NGHNYRRDES
+519 NGHNYRREES
-529 VEVKPVV
+529 VEVKPVAD
-536 SRFLKSYLTDATCL
+536 RFLKSYLTDGTWR
-550 TDDYQQLLSLTH
+550 TEDYQQLLSLTR
-562 RMQAVSDILLVDTE
+562 RMQSASDILLVDTE

-591 KLIGEIGEETLQLAQ
+591 KLLGEIGEETLQLAQ
-606 LVSNGLSVQSVQKK
+606 LIANGSVSESFLSS
-620 SVCEDFLFKYHHIR
+620 YRHIR

-643 DQRYNQNAYQPGMR
+643 DQRYNQNGYQPGMR
-657 SASLVIKP
+657 PASLVIKP
-665 LIDKTFVAAVERY
+665 LIDQTFVAAVERY
-678 NRLTGSSLAAM
+678 NRLTGSSLAAT

-706 LPLQTRGKQVLVT
+706 LPLQARGKQVLVT

-730 QKIEIELDKVYP
+730 QKVEIELDKVYP
-742 LAGIIVNFSKN
+742 LTGIIVNFFKN
-753 EPCLWGRFE
+753 EPCPWGRFE

-772 VEHLHQGVR
+772 VEHVHQGVR
-781 QRVNIKNEP
+781 QRVYFKNEP
-790 VRFVRFTNFSNDVHE
+790 VRFVRFTNVSDEAHE
-805 VFFRQFVILLS
+805 VFFRQFVIMMK

>member
-1 MNYMKNMKSVNQII
+1 MNYMKSMKSVNQII
-15 QTNSMKKRWFGACLW
+15 QTNSMKKRWLGACLW
-30 CTVMMSPSVAIAQH
+30 CTVLMNPSVATAQH
-44 IAVQPVPQEVQMGS
+44 MAVQPVPQEVQMSG
-58 RIISFPTALHLVGG
+58 RTLSFPTALHLVGS
-72 DEANVHAVNLL
+72 DEANVHAVELL
-83 RTLLPDAVSCSSV
+83 RSLLPDAVPCSSA
-96 STSGRQY
+96 SAAGRQY
-103 RLLIG
+103 RILIG

-121 IPPHSEGYY
+121 IPPHAEGYY

-156 QLLSAASSAS
+156 QLLSAALSESMSRSAS
-166 SSSSASSVSSASMST
+166 SPKSASASSVSPASASVSEV
-181 SATPFNSAA
+181 A
-190 FLSDSAVSLSDSAF
+190 LSDSAS
-204 LPEISVKDYPAVRYR
+204 LPEIIVKDYPAVRYR

-234 RLRQLRFYGEN
+234 RLRQFRFYGEN

-306 DRQLLIAKL
+306 DRRLLIAKL
-315 ESMYDLGVRSFAVFF
+315 ESMYNLGVRSFAVFF

-406 IKEESMEWINARI
+406 IKEESMAWINARI

-453 AMSGFVANPM
+453 AMSGFVTNPM

-481 NPGKYDAQQA
+481 NPGQYDAQQA
-491 WKAAIREVLPGAAGE
+491 WEAAIREVLPGAAGE

-519 NGHNYRRDES
+519 NGHNYRREES
-529 VEVKPVV
+529 VEVKPVAD
-536 SRFLKSYLTDATCL
+536 RFLKSYLTDGTWR
-550 TDDYQQLLSLTH
+550 TEDYQQLLSLTR
-562 RMQAVSDILLVDTE
+562 RMQSASDILLVDTE

-591 KLIGEIGEETLQLAQ
+591 KLLGEIGEETLQLAQ
-606 LVSNGLSVQSVQKK
+606 LISNGSVSESFLSS
-620 SVCEDFLFKYHHIR
+620 YRHIR

-643 DQRYNQNAYQPGMR
+643 DQRYNQNGYQPGMR
-657 SASLVIKP
+657 PASLVIKP
-665 LIDKTFVAAVERY
+665 LIDQTFVAAVERY
-678 NRLTGSSLAAM
+678 NRLTGSSLAAT

-706 LPLQTRGKQVLVT
+706 LPLQARGKQVLVT

-730 QKIEIELDKVYP
+730 QKVEIELDKVYP
-742 LAGIIVNFSKN
+742 LTGIIVNFFKN
-753 EPCLWGRFE
+753 EPCPWGRFE

-772 VEHLHQGVR
+772 VEHVHQGVR
-781 QRVNIKNEP
+781 QRVYFKNEP
-790 VRFVRFTNFSNDVHE
+790 VRFVRFTNVSDEAHE
-805 VFFRQFVILLS
+805 VFFRQFVIMMK